1 MERTQKKEMNQ
12 SVKRRAGRGL
22 AFLLAIVMV
31 FQVTVTPVDAFS
43 LGGFFKKVSNTISNT
58 VKSIQKIVDTS
69 SSKTVYSYSEL
80 NSFLGSLFAPKNIT
94 VKLGADIYVPSN
106 RNIASALHNVDMDMN
121 GHTIYSDNPGE
132 AIIISYGRTFNI
144 RGGTRGGTI
153 VQRVNTSNGVIDMT
167 GGDATIT
174 NVTIKKSGSAS
185 RVTGLDIS
193 GILADP
199 EITFNNVTFDGM
211 TTGLNIEYG
220 GRVVMNNSY
229 IKNSQGDAVNI
240 CGRHS
245 YNNKYSE
252 LTMTGGSIKYFK
264 GNGINAGS
272 DAEVTLT
279 DVTVTGG
286 TTRNRYG
293 ILVGKDATVNLKG
306 STKVYSSAGGNIG
319 VYKEHPVT
327 IESLSAANKY
337 SFTVVDGLNGTAPSV
352 VATLTNAYSGDIR
365 SLPAYSDISR
375 YMVRGNEHSN
385 KIQIQNP
392 PAQCNVTAEVYWN
405 DERAVKEE
413 DRAYATLSVNGG
425 AEETSGSVIVKYDAK
440 VTLSTTNNDPARYKF
455 LGWYKY
461 VAGSEKVLV
470 STNSTCQVE
479 VFDENVTYKAEYQYM
494 QYTIMVVGR
503 GKGSVTGG
511 GTYYVDDTATLT
523 ATPNQSVTVGGK
535 TTTYGFNKWNDGV
548 KATTRTITVTK
559 DETYIGMFKKT
570 SQTEGTLYL
579 GLKEVT
585 GNTVPSGN
593 LLLVYVGKGFEDN
606 RMETGATGTNVAVTG
621 LPEGSAKMRLANS
634 NEISGAPS
642 NSAKSAYTFVEGK
655 ANYYGYK
662 HGPVNDPTTSNTTCV
677 HWDEKAADFDD
688 CNPGFI
694 RKETINGQ
702 DCWLY
707 WCNAG
712 GVQAAGPYVLYQY
725 TDEITFSMASVKI
738 VMNSEFKPTTAE
750 DTVSSS
756 AIIAVATASDGKQYT
771 LGGLKFG
778 DESKGL
784 DNKINYREG
793 DKTIALELDGITCD
807 YDFPE
812 ATINGTQYTKLSD
825 AIAAATASENGETI
839 KIVGP
844 GVDSIDVTTPVALAA
859 GDKIE
864 GYDSETVTATEE
876 SKIGVD
882 KDGTVRLT
890 QGTLEVDPPT
900 DGKASVGVKD
910 AFATTDKKIQVTTT
924 DGGKNS
930 VITPEEAGTTL
941 QISPDNN
948 PEHLVTI
955 NEAGGNGKTYEF
967 DNIPSYAGETVQ
979 ISKETEYTIN
989 LPGGNT
995 ASGSAIKTGKYNT
1008 GETTVKGGTDDGN
1021 PVITSTKEGDKV
1033 TVGGNTYVTG
1043 KNENDEPTTY
1053 RVNPDQTK
1061 EPSVVLEQGSLGI
1074 PKDTTI
1080 KVKDTIIKNTGATS
1094 GGAVTG
1100 ANPVQIS
1107 ASGEIEIPDGAG
1119 VTIDGVQIQVPAKTP
1134 MNGNTT
1140 VTLDNA
1146 GKPTIKTTGDSEVKL
1161 VVDGKETIYKVG
1173 DYDCV
1178 LTIGADGIPVIEDG
1192 EIRLQP
1198 GQTIKDRLGNEYK
1211 CPENAEGPIT
1221 IMTTP
1226 LVYETGDDGNLI
1238 TGEDGKPVLVGGGD
1252 MSFVIPEGKS
1262 IQCKPKGSNGYLT
1275 FENPGNGSGFFNLDP
1290 SRAKDGI
1297 EADSELGLA
1306 PGKKLNLSAGDQ
1318 SVTVKAPESGNTG
1331 NILVDGST
1339 GSVTLTN
1346 AGDKVII
1353 DGKTYIAK
1361 KDNTVFIVDENGVT
1375 LSDGKAAAERG
1386 AAVNA
1391 EGLSITGG
1399 SGSDSMTVTTGTDAE
1414 DAKNTTINTSGKTEF
1429 AIAPVGKENAKIN
1442 FETGSGAHSYP
1453 VGIDGSITLP
1463 KGETIT
1469 RKSGSS
1475 QVEIKAPA
1483 DADITMKPLPKPG
1496 ADEIKDG
1503 NGEITPVGGLLL
1515 EVPTG
1520 SAIKIGD
1527 KTYKE
1532 TTIDNGRTG
1541 DDAYTLPMQLVLDEK
1556 GNVVLHNGTVELGK
1570 DADISLYDVGN
1581 QLANFKNTS
1590 AGDQKVQI
1598 TNPGIA
1604 TMPASGASITMG
1616 AGKKQVEF
1624 TTTQANTQIA
1634 YTPEL
1639 CLLKRGGV
1647 NLNPQ
1652 EKILVNDMVVKN
1664 TSTGTGNKDVEVILN
1679 EVLTDG
1685 EFVTTGKIEV
1695 PNGGSFT
1702 LSSPGSDKEISYQSN
1717 VQGSGYASF
1726 TINKD
1731 GNLVLPQDGIA
1742 TLKDEKGTETK
1753 VQAGVANVESI
1764 PTPDGAMFA
1773 IPAGGSIVVGGVK
1786 YTNAKTGPGEDS
1798 YLVLEINQDGKVVL
1812 VKGDVEL
1819 SEGAIV
1825 YVKSEEETL
1834 VPIKNTAQTAS
1845 GENEGTKILVKYDGP
1860 TDVKDEND
1868 QVVSTNYPPVDIQVP
1883 DGGSVSIGENEYNDV
1898 SPASGDSN
1906 VQLSMD
1912 IAENSESEI
1921 PDGKIEGD
1929 RIVLKSGTVDLGA
1942 DSSIQILVPENDPSA
1957 TPKVVANIGD
1967 EDEKSVQ
1974 VGSDGKIE
1982 LPEGSAASVEDGN
1995 DITTIRIPSD
2005 GADDYKAAVDI
2016 SGSAGTVKVQL
2027 QNSNEQGVSGAGK
2040 KVIINDDTYVSK
2052 ETDKNLS
2059 LTLDTAKDQVTLSSP
2074 STSVGLADGA
2084 SIVVGDTTVTATTGT
2099 EITVTEKSSGT
2110 TKVPEVDIPSGG
2122 EANFKNPT
2130 TNQDID
2136 VKVPEKTAEEGSEAN
2151 QQKFTVGADGSISTA
2166 LKKDETVVIG
2176 GVEYTGTSESDD
2188 NNTIK
2193 VDGHDGKLLESPPG
2207 AAPKTAIDSALFNKA
2222 DYVYELPAGASVLVD
2237 GVEYQAGTGSA
2248 ITLCGNPNGKPIVRL
2263 QSAGD
2268 QIVVGGKTYTAAA
2281 ADTRFVLGTGNQ
2293 ITLID
2298 NGQAGTA
2305 NSSLT
2310 IQGKDK
2316 VNIAGVT
2323 FSGKTDDDSYTVSYH
2338 ADGSYVSVMDGTKL
2352 LVDMPTNSKIY
2363 VTGQGAV
2370 ETKDETG
2377 AAVTR
2382 TFTGPIP
2389 VTMNGGSGSVY
2400 LDKTKEE
2407 LPDTAFVQIVGLK
2420 DVEILYNTVSEGAP
2434 TVKGIVVRPKKII
2447 PVPDFGG
2454 ESEKPSTGGQQN
2466 VVNIPVTGDTGE
2478 QAVTLPVPVVVEENK
2493 IIVDTITTE
2502 VVEQL
2507 INTETEG
2514 TKVVAIDCTS
2524 LEKPIVV
2531 LDTVTVEN
2539 MTEKA
2544 DQIKIITA
2552 SAEIEIDKQATEAIL
2567 EQATGDR
2574 IEIKV
2579 NSEHTDILNEAQKET
2594 LQNYQVQTCLDAF
2607 VESNGIRIH
2616 DFKGGKV
2623 KVSIPWNVEKG
2634 KKAVYYHVYYL
2645 DTDGAMD
2652 IYDTVYEGGKLWF
2665 ETEHFSEYVI
2675 VYDDEML
2682 NATPVD
2688 QSPLLASVTKVGK
2701 TSLRLKWNHV
2711 EGADR
2716 YIIYAAKCNTAH
2728 KSYKLKKVATVSSTK
2743 NTYVLKKLKAGT
2755 KYKIVVK
2762 AVGDGTKLKQ
2772 SMTLHVVTK
2781 GGKYTNTEKLT
2792 VSPAQLVLKA
2802 GKTRKLKVSYRTD
2815 RYAVNH
2821 ERIVRY
2827 ASSNSEI
2834 AAVTA
2839 KGKIKAKRTGTCKVY
2854 ALLCSGEYVVITVTV
2869 K

>member
-43 LGGFFKKVSNTISNT
+43 LGGFFKKVSNAISNT
-58 VKSIQKIVDTS
+58 VKSVQKIVDTS

-106 RNIASALHNVDMDMN
+106 RTIASALHNVDMDMN

-144 RGGTRGGTI
+144 RGGTI

-167 GGDATIT
+167 GGDATIK

-199 EITFNNVTFDGM
+199 KITFEDVTFDGM

-220 GRVVMNNSY
+220 GRVVMKNSY

-240 CGRHS
+240 WGRYS
-245 YNNKYSE
+245 YNQKYSE
-252 LTMTGGSIKYFK
+252 LTMTDSSIKYFK

-272 DAEVTLT
+272 DAKVTLT
-279 DVTVTGG
+279 NVTVTGG

-293 ILVGKDATVNLKG
+293 ILAGKDATVTLTGN
-306 STKVYSSAGGNIG
+306 TKVYSSAGGNVG
-319 VYKEHPVT
+319 VYKGNPVKIDT
-327 IESLSAANKY
+327 LSAANKY
-337 SFTVVDGLNGTAPSV
+337 SFTVVDGLNGTEPSV
-352 VATLTNAYSGDIR
+352 VAELTNAYLGDIR

-375 YMVRGNEHSN
+375 YMVRGSESKNQ
-385 KIQIQNP
+385 ILIQNP
-392 PAQCNVTAEVYWN
+392 PAQCNVTAELYWN
-405 DERAVKEE
+405 DTRGVKEE
-413 DRAYATLSVNGG
+413 DTAYATLSVNGG
-425 AEETSGSVIVKYDAK
+425 AEETSGNVIVKYDAK
-440 VTLSTTNNDPARYKF
+440 VTLSTTNNNPARYKF

-461 VAGSEKVLV
+461 VDGSEKVFV
-470 STNSTCQVE
+470 SSQPTCQVE

-494 QYTIMVVGR
+494 KYTITTSAS

-511 GTYYVDDTATLT
+511 GTYYVDDEVTLT
-523 ATPNQSVTVGGK
+523 ATPATVSGK
-535 TTTYGFNKWNDGV
+535 TYAFNKWNDGN
-548 KATTRTITVTK
+548 AENPRTITVSK
-559 DETYIGMFKKT
+559 DEVYTGMFKKT
-570 SQTEGTLYL
+570 GQETGTMYL
-579 GLKEVT
+579 GVQEITNIDQLNK
-585 GNTVPSGN
+585 SGDN
-593 LLLVYVGKGFEDN
+593 LLLIYVGSVGNSQGNKLEASSGN
-606 RMETGATGTNVAVTG
+606 VGTTG
-621 LPEGSAKMRLANS
+621 LPDFSAKLFSTGINS
-634 NEISGAPS
+634 SHGRTAASNIAGDGINGYGYGVTPYSSMLSVHVEESGAGFDTC
-642 NSAKSAYTFVEGK
+642 KDGYIERYTISRTG
-655 ANYYGYK
+655 
-662 HGPVNDPTTSNTTCV
+662 
-677 HWDEKAADFDD
+677 
-688 CNPGFI
+688 
-694 RKETINGQ
+694 ET
-702 DCWLY
+702 CWLY

-712 GVQAAGPYVLYQY
+712 GVNAVGPFALYSY
-725 TDEITFSMASVKI
+725 TEAQEFNMSDVKI
-738 VMNSEFKPTTAE
+738 EMP
-750 DTVSSS
+750 DTFRPS
-756 AIIAVATASDGKQYT
+756 ASGDTIDKTRLNVYVYVNGTRYD
-771 LGGLKFG
+771 LGGLKFVA
-778 DESKGL
+778 DDL
-784 DNKINYREG
+784 DNQIDYAEG
-793 DKTIALELDGITCD
+793 DKLINFELDGVPVD
-807 YDFPE
+807 YNFPE

-1080 KVKDTIIKNTGATS
+1080 KVKDTIIKNTGATN

-1100 ANPVQIS
+1100 ANPVQIN

-1119 VTIDGVQIQVPAKTP
+1119 VTIDGVEIQVPAKTP

-1140 VTLDNA
+1140 VTLDDD

-1161 VVDGKETIYKVG
+1161 VDKNGKETTYQVG
-1173 DYDCV
+1173 DYDAV
-1178 LTIGADGIPVIEDG
+1178 LTIGDDGIPAIEDG
-1192 EIRLQP
+1192 EVRLQP
-1198 GQTIKDRLGNEYK
+1198 GQTIKDRLGNEYR
-1211 CPENAEGPIT
+1211 CPENATEGIT

-1226 LVYETGDDGNLI
+1226 LVYETDD
-1238 TGEDGKPVLVGGGD
+1238 DGKPITDENGNPILVGGGD
-1252 MSFVIPEGKS
+1252 MSFILPADKGIE
-1262 IQCKPKGSNGYLT
+1262 CKPKGSSSYQT
-1275 FENPGNGSGFFNLDP
+1275 FTNPGGTEGFFNLDP
-1290 SRAKDGI
+1290 ERAADGI
-1297 EADSELGLA
+1297 QADSELKLA
-1306 PGKKLNLSAGDQ
+1306 AGKTINLSAGDQ
-1318 SVTVKAPESGNTG
+1318 SITVKAPDSGNG
-1331 NILVDGST
+1331 GEILVDGST
-1339 GSVTLTN
+1339 GRVTLTKT
-1346 AGDKVII
+1346 GDTVII
-1353 DGKTYIAK
+1353 DGKTYTAK
-1361 KDNTVFIVDENGVT
+1361 ADNTVFIIDEDGVT
-1375 LSDGKAAAERG
+1375 LAEGSGAAEQGKAL
-1386 AAVNA
+1386 NA
-1391 EGLSITGG
+1391 ESLAITGG
-1399 SGSDSMTVTTGTDAE
+1399 TGSNSMTVTKGTGAE
-1414 DAKNTTINTSGKTEF
+1414 AANTVIQTSGTTEF
-1429 AIAPVGKENAKIN
+1429 TIAPVGKEDTKVT
-1442 FETGSGAHSYP
+1442 FVTGEGNNSYP

-1463 KGETIT
+1463 HGESIT
-1469 RKSGSS
+1469 RKSGTS
-1475 QVEIKAPA
+1475 QVEIKAPN
-1483 DADITMKPLPKPG
+1483 DADLTMKPLAK
-1496 ADEIKDG
+1496 ASK
-1503 NGEITPVGGLLL
+1503 GEIADGESTPVGGLLL

-1520 SAIKIGD
+1520 SAVTIGG
-1527 KTYKE
+1527 KTYQE
-1532 TTIDNGRTG
+1532 TTVKNGREEDEDYSLPTQ
-1541 DDAYTLPMQLVLDEK
+1541 PMQLVLDEK
-1556 GNVVLHNGTVELGK
+1556 GKVVLYSGTVELGK

-1581 QLANFKNTS
+1581 HLASFKNTS
-1590 AGDQKVQI
+1590 SEDDQKVQI

-1604 TMPASGASITMG
+1604 TMPESGTSVTMG
-1616 AGKKQVEF
+1616 DGKKSVEF
-1624 TTTQANTQIA
+1624 TTTEANTQIA
-1634 YTPEL
+1634 YTPDL

-1647 NLNPQ
+1647 ELNPQ

-1679 EVLTDG
+1679 ETLTDG

-1717 VQGSGYASF
+1717 VQGSGSAEF

-1731 GNLVLPQDGIA
+1731 GNLVLPQGGIA
-1742 TLKDEKGTETK
+1742 KLKDDKGKETQ

-1764 PTPDGAMFA
+1764 PTPEGAMFA
-1773 IPAGGSIVVGGVK
+1773 IPAGGNIVVGGVT
-1786 YTNAKTGPGEDS
+1786 YTNAKTGSGEDS
-1798 YLVLEINQDGKVVL
+1798 YLVLEVNQDGKVVL

-1860 TDVKDEND
+1860 TERIDDDDK
-1868 QVVSTNYPPVDIQVP
+1868 VVSTTYPKVDIQVP
-1883 DGGSVSIGENEYNDV
+1883 NGGSISIGENKYNDV
-1898 SPASGDSN
+1898 RPASGQSN
-1906 VQLSMD
+1906 VQISMD

-1942 DSSIQILVPENDPSA
+1942 DSSIQILVPENESSS
-1957 TPKVVANIGD
+1957 TPKVVTNIGNQGD
-1967 EDEKSVQ
+1967 KAIL
-1974 VGSDGKIE
+1974 VGSDGKIK

-2016 SGSAGTVKVQL
+2016 SGSAATVKVQL

-2040 KVIINDDTYVSK
+2040 KVIINGDTYVSK

-2059 LTLDTAKDQVTLSSP
+2059 LTLDTVNDQVKLSDT
-2074 STSVGLADGA
+2074 STSVGLSGGA
-2084 SIVVGDTTVTATTGT
+2084 SIVVGDTTVTATTET
-2099 EITVTEKSSGT
+2099 EITVTQNT
-2110 TKVPEVDIPSGG
+2110 NVTPKVPEVAIPSGG

-2136 VKVPEKTAEEGSEAN
+2136 VKVPEKTAEEGSDAN
-2151 QQKFTVGADGSISTA
+2151 EQKFTVGADGSISTA

-2176 GVEYTGTSESDD
+2176 GVEYTGTSEDNDD
-2188 NNTIK
+2188 NTIK
-2193 VDGHDGKLLESPPG
+2193 VNGKTGALIGSPA
-2207 AAPKTAIDSALFNKA
+2207 AAPKTAIDSELFNKT
-2222 DYVYELPAGASVLVD
+2222 DYVYELPAGASVYVD
-2237 GVEYQAGTGSA
+2237 GVEYQAGAGSS
-2248 ITLCGNPNGKPIVRL
+2248 IKLCGNPDGKPIVKL
-2263 QSAGD
+2263 QSEGD
-2268 QIVVGGKTYTAAA
+2268 QIVIGGKTYTAAA

-2338 ADGSYVSVMDGTKL
+2338 ADGSYVSVADGTKL

-2389 VTMNGGSGSVY
+2389 VTMKGGSGSVY
-2400 LDKTKEE
+2400 LDKTREE
-2407 LPDTAFVQIVGLK
+2407 LTNTAFVQIVGLK

-2434 TVKGIVVRPKKII
+2434 TVMGIVVRPKQII

-2781 GGKYTNTEKLT
+2781 GGKYTNAEKLT
-2792 VSPAQLVLKA
+2792 VSPTKLVLKA
-2802 GKTRKLKVSYRTD
+2802 GKTKKLKVSYLAD
-2815 RYAVNH
+2815 RYAVRD
-2821 ERIVRY
+2821 EAIVRY
-2827 ASSNSEI
+2827 VSSNSEI

>member
-106 RNIASALHNVDMDMN
+106 RTIASALHNVDMDMN

-144 RGGTRGGTI
+144 RGGTI

-167 GGDATIT
+167 GGDATIK

-199 EITFNNVTFDGM
+199 KITFEDVTFDGM

-220 GRVVMNNSY
+220 GRVVMKNSY

-240 CGRHS
+240 WGRYS
-245 YNNKYSE
+245 YNQKYSE
-252 LTMTGGSIKYFK
+252 LTMTDSSIKYFK

-272 DAEVTLT
+272 DAKVTLT
-279 DVTVTGG
+279 NVTVTGG

-293 ILVGKDATVNLKG
+293 ILAGKDATVTLTGN
-306 STKVYSSAGGNIG
+306 TKVYSSAGGNVG
-319 VYKEHPVT
+319 VYKGNPVKIDT
-327 IESLSAANKY
+327 LSAANKY
-337 SFTVVDGLNGTAPSV
+337 SFTVVDGLNGTEPSV
-352 VATLTNAYSGDIR
+352 VAELTNAYLGDIR

-375 YMVRGNEHSN
+375 YMVRGSESKNQ
-385 KIQIQNP
+385 ILIQNP
-392 PAQCNVTAEVYWN
+392 PAQCNVTAELYWN
-405 DERAVKEE
+405 DTRGVKEE
-413 DRAYATLSVNGG
+413 DTAYATLSVNGG
-425 AEETSGSVIVKYDAK
+425 AEETSGNVIVKYDAK
-440 VTLSTTNNDPARYKF
+440 VTLSTTNNNPARYKF

-461 VAGSEKVLV
+461 VDGSEKVFV
-470 STNSTCQVE
+470 SSQPTCQVE

-494 QYTIMVVGR
+494 KYTITTSAS

-511 GTYYVDDTATLT
+511 GTYYVDDEVTLT
-523 ATPNQSVTVGGK
+523 ATPATVSGK
-535 TTTYGFNKWNDGV
+535 TYAFNKWNDGN
-548 KATTRTITVTK
+548 AENPRTITVSK
-559 DETYIGMFKKT
+559 DEVYTGMFKKT
-570 SQTEGTLYL
+570 GQETGTMYL
-579 GLKEVT
+579 GVQEITNIDQLNK
-585 GNTVPSGN
+585 SGDN
-593 LLLVYVGKGFEDN
+593 LLLIYVGSVGNSQGNKLEASSGN
-606 RMETGATGTNVAVTG
+606 VGTTG
-621 LPEGSAKMRLANS
+621 LPDFSAKLFSTGINS
-634 NEISGAPS
+634 SHGRTAASNIAGDGINGYGYGVTPYSSMLSVHVEESGAGFDTC
-642 NSAKSAYTFVEGK
+642 KDGYIERYTISRTG
-655 ANYYGYK
+655 
-662 HGPVNDPTTSNTTCV
+662 
-677 HWDEKAADFDD
+677 
-688 CNPGFI
+688 
-694 RKETINGQ
+694 ET
-702 DCWLY
+702 CWLY

-712 GVQAAGPYVLYQY
+712 GVNAVGPFALYSY
-725 TDEITFSMASVKI
+725 TEAQEFNMSDVKI
-738 VMNSEFKPTTAE
+738 EMP
-750 DTVSSS
+750 DTFRPS
-756 AIIAVATASDGKQYT
+756 ASGDTIDKTRLNVYVYVNGTRYD
-771 LGGLKFG
+771 LGGLKFVA
-778 DESKGL
+778 DDL
-784 DNKINYREG
+784 DNQIDYAEG
-793 DKTIALELDGITCD
+793 DKLINFELDGVPVD
-807 YDFPE
+807 YNFPE

-1080 KVKDTIIKNTGATS
+1080 KVKDTIIKNTGATN

-1100 ANPVQIS
+1100 ANPVQIN

-1119 VTIDGVQIQVPAKTP
+1119 VTIDGVEIQVPAKTP

-1140 VTLDNA
+1140 VTLDDD

-1161 VVDGKETIYKVG
+1161 VDKNGKETTYQVG
-1173 DYDCV
+1173 DYDAV
-1178 LTIGADGIPVIEDG
+1178 LTIGDDGIPAIEDG
-1192 EIRLQP
+1192 EVRLQP
-1198 GQTIKDRLGNEYK
+1198 GQTIKDRLGNEYR
-1211 CPENAEGPIT
+1211 CPENATEGIT

-1226 LVYETGDDGNLI
+1226 LVYETDD
-1238 TGEDGKPVLVGGGD
+1238 DGKPITDENGNPILVGGGD
-1252 MSFVIPEGKS
+1252 MSFILPADKGIE
-1262 IQCKPKGSNGYLT
+1262 CKPKGSSSYQT
-1275 FENPGNGSGFFNLDP
+1275 FTNPGGTEGFFNLDP
-1290 SRAKDGI
+1290 ERAADGI
-1297 EADSELGLA
+1297 QADSELKLA
-1306 PGKKLNLSAGDQ
+1306 AGKTINLSAGDQ
-1318 SVTVKAPESGNTG
+1318 SITVKAPDSGNG
-1331 NILVDGST
+1331 GEILVDGST
-1339 GSVTLTN
+1339 GRVTLTKT
-1346 AGDKVII
+1346 GDTVII
-1353 DGKTYIAK
+1353 DGKTYTAK
-1361 KDNTVFIVDENGVT
+1361 ADNTVFIIDEDGVT
-1375 LSDGKAAAERG
+1375 LAEGSGAAEQGKAL
-1386 AAVNA
+1386 NA
-1391 EGLSITGG
+1391 ESLAITGG
-1399 SGSDSMTVTTGTDAE
+1399 TGSNSMAVTKGTGAEAANTV
-1414 DAKNTTINTSGKTEF
+1414 IQTSGTTEF
-1429 AIAPVGKENAKIN
+1429 TIAPVGKEDTKVT
-1442 FETGSGAHSYP
+1442 FVTGEGNNSYP

-1463 KGETIT
+1463 HGESIT
-1469 RKSGSS
+1469 RKSGTS
-1475 QVEIKAPA
+1475 QVEIKAPN
-1483 DADITMKPLPKPG
+1483 DADLTMKPLAK
-1496 ADEIKDG
+1496 ASK
-1503 NGEITPVGGLLL
+1503 GEIADGESTPVGGLLL

-1520 SAIKIGD
+1520 SAVTIGG
-1527 KTYKE
+1527 KTYQE
-1532 TTIDNGRTG
+1532 TTVKNGREEDEDYSLPTQ
-1541 DDAYTLPMQLVLDEK
+1541 PMQLVLDEK
-1556 GNVVLHNGTVELGK
+1556 GKVVLYSGTVELGK

-1581 QLANFKNTS
+1581 HLASFKNTS
-1590 AGDQKVQI
+1590 SEDDQKVQI

-1604 TMPASGASITMG
+1604 TMPESGTSVTMG
-1616 AGKKQVEF
+1616 DGKKSVEF
-1624 TTTQANTQIA
+1624 TTTEANTQIA
-1634 YTPEL
+1634 YTPDL

-1647 NLNPQ
+1647 ELNPQ

-1664 TSTGTGNKDVEVILN
+1664 TSTGTGNQDVEVILN
-1679 EVLTDG
+1679 ETLTDG

-1717 VQGSGYASF
+1717 VQGSGSAEF

-1731 GNLVLPQDGIA
+1731 GNLVLPQGGIA
-1742 TLKDEKGTETK
+1742 KLKDDKGKETQ

-1764 PTPDGAMFA
+1764 PTPEGAMFA
-1773 IPAGGSIVVGGVK
+1773 IPAGGNIVVGGVT
-1786 YTNAKTGPGEDS
+1786 YTNAKTGSGEDS
-1798 YLVLEINQDGKVVL
+1798 YLVLEVNQDGKVVL

-1834 VPIKNTAQTAS
+1834 VPIENTAQTAS
-1845 GENEGTKILVKYDGP
+1845 EEEAEKKILVKYDGP
-1860 TDVKDEND
+1860 TERIDDDDK
-1868 QVVSTNYPPVDIQVP
+1868 VVSTTYPKVDIQVP
-1883 DGGSVSIGENEYNDV
+1883 NGGSISIGENKYNDV
-1898 SPASGDSN
+1898 RPASGQSN
-1906 VQLSMD
+1906 VQISMD

-1942 DSSIQILVPENDPSA
+1942 DSSIQILVPENESSS
-1957 TPKVVANIGD
+1957 TPKVVTNIGNQGD
-1967 EDEKSVQ
+1967 KAIL
-1974 VGSDGKIE
+1974 VGSDGKIK

-2016 SGSAGTVKVQL
+2016 SGSAATVKVQL

-2040 KVIINDDTYVSK
+2040 KVIINGDTYVSK

-2074 STSVGLADGA
+2074 STSVGLSGGA

-2099 EITVTEKSSGT
+2099 EITVTEKSSGG

-2130 TNQDID
+2130 TEQDID

-2151 QQKFTVGADGSISTA
+2151 QQKFTVGADGSISIA
-2166 LKKDETVVIG
+2166 LKKDEKVVIG
-2176 GVEYTGTSESDD
+2176 GVEYTGTSED
-2188 NNTIK
+2188 NNDNTIK
-2193 VDGHDGKLLESPPG
+2193 VNGQTGALLESPTG

-2237 GVEYQAGTGSA
+2237 GVEYQAGEGSA
-2248 ITLCGNPNGKPIVRL
+2248 IKLCGNPDGKPIVKL
-2263 QSAGD
+2263 GNAAS
-2268 QIVVGGKTYTAAA
+2268 VVIGKKTYTAAA
-2281 ADTRFVLGTGNQ
+2281 ADTRFVLGAGNQ

-2298 NGQAGTA
+2298 NGQEGTA

-2352 LVDMPTNSKIY
+2352 LVDMPTDSKIY
-2363 VTGQGAV
+2363 VADTGAV

-2389 VTMNGGSGSVY
+2389 VTMKGGSGSVY
-2400 LDKTKEE
+2400 LDKTREE
-2407 LPDTAFVQIVGLK
+2407 LTNTAFVQIVGLK

-2434 TVKGIVVRPKKII
+2434 TVKGIVVRPKQII

-2781 GGKYTNTEKLT
+2781 GGKYTNAEKLT
-2792 VSPAQLVLKA
+2792 VSPTKLVLKA
-2802 GKTRKLKVSYRTD
+2802 GKTKKLKVSYLAD
-2815 RYAVNH
+2815 RYAV
-2821 ERIVRY
+2821 RDVAIVRY
-2827 ASSNSEI
+2827 VSSNSEI

>member
-1 MERTQKKEMNQ
+1 MERTQKKEMNR

-106 RNIASALHNVDMDMN
+106 RTIASALHNVDMDMN
-121 GHTIYSDNPGE
+121 GHTIYSDNTGE
-132 AIIISYGRTFNI
+132 AVLISYGRTFNI
-144 RGGTRGGTI
+144 RGGTI

-167 GGDATIT
+167 GGDATIK

-199 EITFNNVTFDGM
+199 KITFENVTFDGM

-220 GRVVMNNSY
+220 GVVVMNNSC

-240 CGRHS
+240 WGRHS
-245 YNNKYSE
+245 YNQKDSK
-252 LTMTGGSIKYFK
+252 LTMTDGSIKYFK

-272 DAEVTLT
+272 DAKVTLT
-279 DVTVTGG
+279 NVTVTGG

-293 ILVGKDATVNLKG
+293 ILAGKDAKEVNLKG
-306 STKVYSSAGGNIG
+306 ITKVYSSAGGNIG
-319 VYKEHPVT
+319 VYKGHPVT

-337 SFTVVDGLNGTAPSV
+337 SFTVVDGLNGTEPSV
-352 VATLTNAYSGDIR
+352 VAKLTRAYSGDIR

-375 YMVRGNEHSN
+375 YMVRGNEDN
-385 KIQIQNP
+385 TKIQIQNP
-392 PAQCNVTAEVYWN
+392 PPQCNVTAELYW
-405 DERAVKEE
+405 DDTRGVKEE
-413 DRAYATLSVNGG
+413 DTAYATLSVNGG

-440 VTLSTTNNDPARYKF
+440 VTLSTTNNNPARYKF

-470 STNSTCQVE
+470 SSQPTCQVE

-494 QYTIMVVGR
+494 KYTITVVGR

-511 GTYYVDDTATLT
+511 GTYYVDDTAILI
-523 ATPNQSVTVGGK
+523 ATPNESETVGDK

-548 KATTRTITVTK
+548 TATTRTITVTK

-570 SQTEGTLYL
+570 GQTTGTLYL

-662 HGPVNDPTTSNTTCV
+662 YGPVNDPTTSNTTCV

-825 AIAAATASENGETI
+825 AIAAATASGNGETI

-844 GVDSIDVTTPVALAA
+844 GVDQIDVTTPVNLAQ

-864 GYDSETVTATEE
+864 GYDSETVTATQE
-876 SKIGVD
+876 SQIGVD

-1080 KVKDTIIKNTGATS
+1080 KVKDTIIKNTGATN

-1100 ANPVQIS
+1100 ANPVQIN

-1119 VTIDGVQIQVPAKTP
+1119 VTIDGVEIQVPAKTP

-1140 VTLDNA
+1140 VTLDDD

-1161 VVDGKETIYKVG
+1161 VDKNGKETTYQVG
-1173 DYDCV
+1173 DYDAV
-1178 LTIGADGIPVIEDG
+1178 LTIGDDGIPVIEDG
-1192 EIRLQP
+1192 EVRLQP
-1198 GQTIKDRLGNEYK
+1198 GQTIKDRLGNEYR
-1211 CPENAEGPIT
+1211 CPEDATEGIT

-1226 LVYETGDDGNLI
+1226 LVYETDDNGNQI
-1238 TGEDGKPVLVGGGD
+1238 IGEDGKPILVGGGD
-1252 MSFVIPEGKS
+1252 MSFVLPEDTG
-1262 IQCKPKGSNGYLT
+1262 IECKPKGSLGYQT
-1275 FENPGNGSGFFNLDP
+1275 FINPGDGEGFFNLDP
-1290 SRAKDGI
+1290 ERAADGI
-1297 EADSELGLA
+1297 QADSELGLA
-1306 PGKKLNLSAGDQ
+1306 AGKKLNLNIGDK
-1318 SVTVKAPESGNTG
+1318 SIAVEAPASGNSG
-1331 NILVDGST
+1331 AIRVDGST
-1339 GSVTLTN
+1339 GSVTLTK
-1346 AGDKVII
+1346 AGDTVII
-1353 DGKTYIAK
+1353 DGKTYTAK
-1361 KDNTVFIVDENGVT
+1361 ADNTVFIIDEDGVT
-1375 LSDGKAAAERG
+1375 LAAGSGAAEQGKAL
-1386 AAVNA
+1386 NA
-1391 EGLSITGG
+1391 ESLAITGG
-1399 SGSDSMTVTTGTDAE
+1399 SGSGSMSVSKGTDSEGAE
-1414 DAKNTTINTSGKTEF
+1414 STAIHTSGKTEF
-1429 AIAPVGKENAKIN
+1429 AVAPIGNEDTKVTFVTDEGE
-1442 FETGSGAHSYP
+1442 HSYP
-1453 VGIDGSITLP
+1453 VGIDGSISLP
-1463 KGETIT
+1463 QGEAIT
-1469 RKSGSS
+1469 RKSGTS
-1475 QVEIKAPA
+1475 QVAIQAPGN
-1483 DADITMKPLPKPG
+1483 ADITMKPLAKPSKAEI
-1496 ADEIKDG
+1496 ADG
-1503 NGEITPVGGLLL
+1503 VSTPVGGLLI

-1520 SAIKIGD
+1520 SAVTIGG
-1527 KTYKE
+1527 KTYQE
-1532 TTIDNGRTG
+1532 TTIDNGREG
-1541 DDAYTLPMQLVLDEK
+1541 EEAYSLPMQLVLDEK
-1556 GNVVLHNGTVELGK
+1556 GKVVLYSGTAELN
-1570 DADISLYDVGN
+1570 AETEISLYDVN
-1581 QLANFKNTS
+1581 NTLATFKNTS
-1590 AGDQKVQI
+1590 PGGQKVQV

-1604 TMPASGASITMG
+1604 TMPNSGTSITMG
-1616 AGKKQVEF
+1616 DGKKPVEF
-1624 TTTQANTQIA
+1624 TTTMDNTQIA
-1634 YTPEL
+1634 YTPDL

-1652 EKILVNDMVVKN
+1652 EKILVNDMVVQN

-1679 EVLTDG
+1679 ETLTDG

-1726 TINKD
+1726 TINED
-1731 GNLVLPQDGIA
+1731 GNLVLPEGGIA

-1753 VQAGVANVESI
+1753 VQAGVADVESI

-1773 IPAGGSIVVGGVK
+1773 IPAGGSIVVGDVT
-1786 YTNAKTGPGEDS
+1786 YTNAKTGSGEDS
-1798 YLVLEINQDGKVVL
+1798 YLVLEVNQDGKVVL

-1845 GENEGTKILVKYDGP
+1845 GEVEGTKILVKYEGT
-1860 TDVKDEND
+1860 TDVKDAND
-1868 QVVSTNYPPVDIQVP
+1868 KVVSTTYPEVDIQVP
-1883 DGGSVSIGENEYNDV
+1883 NGGSISIGENKYNDV
-1898 SPASGDSN
+1898 SPTTGEN
-1906 VQLSMD
+1906 VQISMD
-1912 IAENSESEI
+1912 IAKNSDSEI
-1921 PDGKIEGD
+1921 TDGEIDGD

-1957 TPKVVANIGD
+1957 TPKVVTNIGNQGD
-1967 EDEKSVQ
+1967 KAIP

-1995 DITTIRIPSD
+1995 DITTISIP
-2005 GADDYKAAVDI
+2005 ADSEDAYKAAVDI
-2016 SGSAGTVKVQL
+2016 GSSDGTVKVQL
-2027 QNSNEQGVSGAGK
+2027 QNENGGVSGAGK

-2052 ETDKNLS
+2052 ETGKNLS
-2059 LTLDTAKDQVTLSSP
+2059 LTLDTVNDQVKLSDT
-2074 STSVGLADGA
+2074 STSVGLSGGA
-2084 SIVVGDTTVTATTGT
+2084 SIVVDDTTVTATTET
-2099 EITVTEKSSGT
+2099 EITVTQNT
-2110 TKVPEVDIPSGG
+2110 NVTPKVPEVAIPSGG

-2136 VKVPEKTAEEGSEAN
+2136 VKVPEKTAEEGSDAN
-2151 QQKFTVGADGSISTA
+2151 EQKFTVGADGSISTA

-2176 GVEYTGTSESDD
+2176 GVEYTGTSEDNDD
-2188 NNTIK
+2188 NTIK
-2193 VDGHDGKLLESPPG
+2193 VNGKTGALIGSPA
-2207 AAPKTAIDSALFNKA
+2207 AAPKTAIDSELFNKT

-2237 GVEYQAGTGSA
+2237 GVEYQAGTDSA
-2248 ITLCGNPNGKPIVRL
+2248 ITLYGNPDGKPIVKL
-2263 QSAGD
+2263 GNAAS
-2268 QIVVGGKTYTAAA
+2268 VVIGKKTYTAAA
-2281 ADTRFVLGTGNQ
+2281 ADTRFVLGAGNQ

-2298 NGQAGTA
+2298 NGQEGTA

-2323 FSGKTDDDSYTVSYH
+2323 FSGKTDDDSYTVTYH

-2389 VTMNGGSGSVY
+2389 VTMKGGSGSVY
-2400 LDKTKEE
+2400 LDKTREE
-2407 LPDTAFVQIVGLK
+2407 LTNTAFVQIVGLK

-2434 TVKGIVVRPKKII
+2434 TVMGIVVRPKQII

-2502 VVEQL
+2502 MVEQL

-2552 SAEIEIDKQATEAIL
+2552 IAEIEIDKQATEAIL

-2675 VYDDEML
+2675 VYDDELL

-2802 GKTRKLKVSYRTD
+2802 GKTRKQKVSYRTD

>member
-43 LGGFFKKVSNTISNT
+43 LGGFFKKVSNAISNT
-58 VKSIQKIVDTS
+58 VKSVQKIVDTS

-80 NSFLGSLFAPKNIT
+80 NSFLCSLFAPKDIT

-106 RNIASALHNVDMDMN
+106 RTIASALHNVDMDMN

-174 NVTIKKSGSAS
+174 NVTIRKSGSAS

-240 CGRHS
+240 WGRHS
-245 YNNKYSE
+245 YNQKDSK

-279 DVTVTGG
+279 NVTVTGG

-293 ILVGKDATVNLKG
+293 ILAGKDATVTLKG

-319 VYKEHPVT
+319 VYKGHPVT

-337 SFTVVDGLNGTAPSV
+337 SFTVVDGLNGTDP
-352 VATLTNAYSGDIR
+352 VAVANASFSGDIR
-365 SLPAYSDISR
+365 SLPVYSDISR
-375 YMVRGNEHSN
+375 YMVRSENN
-385 KIQIQNP
+385 QILIQNP
-392 PAQCNVTAEVYWN
+392 PAQCNVTAELNWSGKALDSAKDAN
-405 DERAVKEE
+405 
-413 DRAYATLSVNGG
+413 YATVSVNGG
-425 AEETSGSVIVKYDAK
+425 TEGTSGNVAVKYDAK
-440 VTLSTTNNDPARYKF
+440 VTLSTTNNNPERYKF

-461 VAGSEKVLV
+461 VGSNPKVRI
-470 STNSTCQVE
+470 SENPTCQVE

-494 QYTIMVVGR
+494 QYTITVKSS

-511 GTYYVDDTATLT
+511 GTYYVDDTVRLT
-523 ATPNQSVTVGGK
+523 ATPATVTGK
-535 TTTYGFNKWNDGV
+535 TYAFTKWNDGNTEADRV
-548 KATTRTITVTK
+548 IQVSKDATYT
-559 DETYIGMFKKT
+559 GMFKKT
-570 SQTEGTLYL
+570 GQTTGTMYL
-579 GLKEVT
+579 NVKEITNTNQVST
-585 GNTVPSGN
+585 GDK
-593 LLLVYVGKGFEDN
+593 LLLVYVGAVGNSQGNKL
-606 RMETGATGTNVAVTG
+606 ETSSGNVGTTG
-621 LPEGSAKMRLANS
+621 LPDYSAMVTSKGMSSSHTREAAS
-634 NEISGAPS
+634 SQASDGIAGYGYGVTPAPS
-642 NSAKSAYTFVEGK
+642 MLWVDVTKAGGGFDTCKAGYIERYTFTRNNK
-655 ANYYGYK
+655 
-662 HGPVNDPTTSNTTCV
+662 S
-677 HWDEKAADFDD
+677 
-688 CNPGFI
+688 
-694 RKETINGQ
+694 ET
-702 DCWLY
+702 CWLY
-707 WCNAG
+707 WCDGG
-712 GVQAAGPYVLYQY
+712 GVKAVGPYALYSY
-725 TDEITFSMASVKI
+725 TQEMTFNMSDVKI
-738 VMNSEFKPTTAE
+738 EMPNTFRPSASGDTIDKDRLSVTVKVGNTTYA
-750 DTVSSS
+750 
-756 AIIAVATASDGKQYT
+756 
-771 LGGLKFG
+771 LGGLKFIA
-778 DESKGL
+778 DDL
-784 DNKINYREG
+784 DNEINYAEG
-793 DKTIALELDGITCD
+793 DKLINFELDGVPVD
-807 YDFPE
+807 YNFPE
-812 ATINGTQYTKLSD
+812 ATIDGTQYTKLSD
-825 AIAAATASENGETI
+825 AIAAATASGNGETI

-844 GVDSIDVTTPVALAA
+844 GVDQIDVTTPVKLAQ

-876 SKIGVD
+876 SQIGVD

-1080 KVKDTIIKNTGATS
+1080 KVKDTIIKNTGATN

-1100 ANPVQIS
+1100 ANPVQIN

-1119 VTIDGVQIQVPAKTP
+1119 VTIDGVEIQVPAKTP

-1140 VTLDNA
+1140 VTLDDD

-1161 VVDGKETIYKVG
+1161 VDKNGKETTYQVG
-1173 DYDCV
+1173 DYDAV
-1178 LTIGADGIPVIEDG
+1178 LTIGDDGIPVIEDG
-1192 EIRLQP
+1192 EVRLQP
-1198 GQTIKDRLGNEYK
+1198 GQTIKDRLGNEYR
-1211 CPENAEGPIT
+1211 CPENATEGIT

-1226 LVYETGDDGNLI
+1226 LVYETDD
-1238 TGEDGKPVLVGGGD
+1238 DGKPITDENGNPILVGGGD
-1252 MSFVIPEGKS
+1252 MSFILPADKGIE
-1262 IQCKPKGSNGYLT
+1262 CKPKGSSSYQT
-1275 FENPGNGSGFFNLDP
+1275 FTNPGGTEGFFNLDP
-1290 SRAKDGI
+1290 ERAADGI
-1297 EADSELGLA
+1297 QADSELKLA
-1306 PGKKLNLSAGDQ
+1306 AGKTINLSAGDQ
-1318 SVTVKAPESGNTG
+1318 SITVKAPDSGNG
-1331 NILVDGST
+1331 GEILVDGST
-1339 GSVTLTN
+1339 GRVTLTKT
-1346 AGDKVII
+1346 GDTVII
-1353 DGKTYIAK
+1353 DGKTYTAK
-1361 KDNTVFIVDENGVT
+1361 ADNTVFIIDEDGVT
-1375 LSDGKAAAERG
+1375 LAEGSGAAEQGKAL
-1386 AAVNA
+1386 NA
-1391 EGLSITGG
+1391 ESLAITGG
-1399 SGSDSMTVTTGTDAE
+1399 AGSTSMAVTKGTDTG
-1414 DAKNTTINTSGKTEF
+1414 DGNTAIQTSGTTEF
-1429 AIAPVGKENAKIN
+1429 TIAPVGKEDTKVT
-1442 FETGSGAHSYP
+1442 FVTGEGNNSYP

-1463 KGETIT
+1463 HGESIT
-1469 RKSGSS
+1469 RKSGTS
-1475 QVEIKAPA
+1475 QVEIKAPN
-1483 DADITMKPLPKPG
+1483 DADLTMKPLAK
-1496 ADEIKDG
+1496 ASK
-1503 NGEITPVGGLLL
+1503 GEIADGESTPVGGLLL
-1515 EVPTG
+1515 EVSTG
-1520 SAIKIGD
+1520 SAVTIGG
-1527 KTYKE
+1527 KTYQE
-1532 TTIDNGRTG
+1532 TTVKNGREEDEDYSLPTQ
-1541 DDAYTLPMQLVLDEK
+1541 PMQLVLDEK
-1556 GNVVLHNGTVELGK
+1556 GKVVLYSGTVELGK

-1581 QLANFKNTS
+1581 QLASFKNTS
-1590 AGDQKVQI
+1590 ENDQKVQI

-1604 TMPASGASITMG
+1604 TMPEIGTSITMG
-1616 AGKKQVEF
+1616 DGKKSVEF
-1624 TTTQANTQIA
+1624 TTTEANTQIA
-1634 YTPEL
+1634 YTPDL

-1647 NLNPQ
+1647 ELNPQ

-1679 EVLTDG
+1679 ETLTGDG
-1685 EFVTTGKIEV
+1685 FVTTGKIEV
-1695 PNGGSFT
+1695 KNGGSFT
-1702 LSSPGSDKEISYQSN
+1702 LSSPGADKEISYQSN
-1717 VQGSGYASF
+1717 VQGSGSAEF

-1731 GNLVLPQDGIA
+1731 GNLVLPKGGIA
-1742 TLKDEKGTETK
+1742 TLKDEKGTETL

-1773 IPAGGSIVVGGVK
+1773 IPAGGNIVVGDVT
-1786 YTNAKTGPGEDS
+1786 YTNAKTGSGEDS
-1798 YLVLEINQDGKVVL
+1798 YLVLEVNQDGKVVL
-1812 VKGDVEL
+1812 VQGDVEL

-1845 GENEGTKILVKYDGP
+1845 GEVEGTKILVKYEGT
-1860 TDVKDEND
+1860 TDVKDAND
-1868 QVVSTNYPPVDIQVP
+1868 KVVSTTYPPVDIQVP
-1883 DGGSVSIGENEYNDV
+1883 NGGSISIGENAYNDV
-1898 SPASGDSN
+1898 SPASGQSN
-1906 VQLSMD
+1906 VQISMD
-1912 IAENSESEI
+1912 IAKKSGSVI

-1942 DSSIQILVPENDPSA
+1942 DSSIQILVPENASSA
-1957 TPKVVANIGD
+1957 TPKVVANIGS
-1967 EDEKSVQ
+1967 EGGTPVQ
-1974 VGSDGKIE
+1974 VGSDGKVE
-1982 LPEGSAASVEDGN
+1982 LPEGSAACVKAGSN
-1995 DITTIRIPSD
+1995 ITTLSIPSD
-2005 GADDYKAAVDI
+2005 GTDDYKAAVDI
-2016 SGSAGTVKVQL
+2016 SGSDATVQVALQTKAG
-2027 QNSNEQGVSGAGK
+2027 SGVSGAGK
-2040 KVIINDDTYVSK
+2040 KVIINNHTYVSK
-2052 ETDKNLS
+2052 EAEKNLS
-2059 LTLDTAKDQVTLSSP
+2059 LTLDTGNQVKLSGD
-2074 STSVGLADGA
+2074 STTVGLSDGA

-2099 EITVTEKSSGT
+2099 EITVTEKSSGG

-2130 TNQDID
+2130 TKQDID
-2136 VKVPEKTAEEGSEAN
+2136 VKVPEKTAGEGSDAN
-2151 QQKFTVGADGSISTA
+2151 EQKFTVGADGSISTA

-2176 GVEYTGTSESDD
+2176 GVEYTGTSED
-2188 NNTIK
+2188 NNDNTIK
-2193 VDGHDGKLLESPPG
+2193 VNGQTGALLESPTG

-2237 GVEYQAGTGSA
+2237 GVEYQAGEGSA
-2248 ITLCGNPNGKPIVRL
+2248 IKLCGNPDGKPIVKL
-2263 QSAGD
+2263 GNAAS
-2268 QIVVGGKTYTAAA
+2268 VVIGKKTYTAAA
-2281 ADTRFVLGTGNQ
+2281 ADTRFVLGAGNQ

-2298 NGQAGTA
+2298 NGQEGTA

-2323 FSGKTDDDSYTVSYH
+2323 FSGKTDDDSYTVTYH

-2389 VTMNGGSGSVY
+2389 VTMKGGSGSVY
-2400 LDKTKEE
+2400 LDKTREE
-2407 LPDTAFVQIVGLK
+2407 LTNTAFVQIVGLK

-2434 TVKGIVVRPKKII
+2434 TVMGIVVRPKQII

-2579 NSEHTDILNEAQKET
+2579 NSVHTDILNEAQKET

-2675 VYDDEML
+2675 VYDDKLL

-2701 TSLRLKWNHV
+2701 TSFRLKWNHV

-2755 KYKIVVK
+2755 KYKIAVK

-2772 SMTLHVVTK
+2772 SKTLHVATK
-2781 GGKYTNTEKLT
+2781 GGKYTNAEKLT
-2792 VSPAQLVLKA
+2792 VSPTKLVLKA
-2802 GKTRKLKVSYRTD
+2802 GKTKKLKVSYLAD
-2815 RYAVNH
+2815 RYAVRD
-2821 ERIVRY
+2821 EAIVRY
-2827 ASSNSEI
+2827 VSSNSEI

>member
-43 LGGFFKKVSNTISNT
+43 LGGFFKKVSNAISNT
-58 VKSIQKIVDTS
+58 VKSVQKIVDTS

-106 RNIASALHNVDMDMN
+106 RTIASALHNVDMDMN

-144 RGGTRGGTI
+144 SGGIRGGTI

-167 GGDATIT
+167 GGDATIK

-199 EITFNNVTFDGM
+199 KITFENVTFDGM

-252 LTMTGGSIKYFK
+252 LTMTDGSIKYFK

-272 DAEVTLT
+272 DAKVTLT
-279 DVTVTGG
+279 NVTVTGG

-293 ILVGKDATVNLKG
+293 ILAGKDAKVTLTG

-319 VYKEHPVT
+319 VYRGYPVQIDT
-327 IESLSAANKY
+327 LSAANRY
-337 SFTVVDGLNGTAPSV
+337 SFTVVDGLDGSAPSV

-375 YMVRGNEHSN
+375 YMVRGSENN
-385 KIQIQNP
+385 DKIQIQNP
-392 PAQCNVTAEVYWN
+392 PEQCNVTAELYWDDTRN
-405 DERAVKEE
+405 VKEE
-413 DRAYATLSVNGG
+413 DTAYATLSVNGG
-425 AEETSGSVIVKYDAK
+425 AEETSGNVIVKYDAK
-440 VTLSTTNNDPARYKF
+440 VTLSTTNNNPARYKF

-470 STNSTCQVE
+470 STNPTCQVE

-494 QYTIMVVGR
+494 KYTITTSAS

-511 GTYYVDDTATLT
+511 GTYYVDDEVTLT
-523 ATPNQSVTVGGK
+523 ATPATVSGK
-535 TTTYGFNKWNDGV
+535 TYAFNKWNDGN
-548 KATTRTITVTK
+548 AENPRTITVSK
-559 DETYIGMFKKT
+559 DEVYTGMFKKT
-570 SQTEGTLYL
+570 GQETGTMYL
-579 GLKEVT
+579 GVQEITNIDQLNK
-585 GNTVPSGN
+585 SGDN
-593 LLLVYVGKGFEDN
+593 LLLIYVGSVGNSQGNKLEASSGN
-606 RMETGATGTNVAVTG
+606 VGTTG
-621 LPEGSAKMRLANS
+621 LPDFSAKLFSTGINS
-634 NEISGAPS
+634 SHGRTAASNIAGDGINGYGYGVTPYSSMLSVHVEESGAGFDTC
-642 NSAKSAYTFVEGK
+642 KDGYIERYTISRTG
-655 ANYYGYK
+655 
-662 HGPVNDPTTSNTTCV
+662 
-677 HWDEKAADFDD
+677 
-688 CNPGFI
+688 
-694 RKETINGQ
+694 ET
-702 DCWLY
+702 CWLY

-712 GVQAAGPYVLYQY
+712 GVNAVGPFALYSY
-725 TDEITFSMASVKI
+725 TEAQEFNMSDVKI
-738 VMNSEFKPTTAE
+738 EMP
-750 DTVSSS
+750 DTFRPS
-756 AIIAVATASDGKQYT
+756 ASGDTIDKTRLNVYVYVNGTRYD
-771 LGGLKFG
+771 LGGLKFVA
-778 DESKGL
+778 DDL
-784 DNKINYREG
+784 DNQIDYAKG
-793 DKTIALELDGITCD
+793 DKLINFELDGVPVD
-807 YDFPE
+807 YNFPE
-812 ATINGTQYTKLSD
+812 ATINGKQYTKLSD
-825 AIAAATASENGETI
+825 AITAANVSATEDAI
-839 KIVGP
+839 QIVGP
-844 GVDSIDVTTPVALAA
+844 GVDMIDVTTPVDLAE

-864 GYDSETVTATEE
+864 GYDHETVRAV
-876 SKIGVD
+876 SNSQIGVD

-890 QGTLEVDPPT
+890 NGTLDVDPVT
-900 DGKASVGVKD
+900 ASSAAIGVKD
-910 AFATTDKKIQVTTT
+910 AFAKTDKKIRVTTT

-948 PEHLVTI
+948 PEHMVTI
-955 NEAGGNGKTYEF
+955 ENAGGGKTYEF
-967 DNIPSYAGETVQ
+967 DNIPSYEGETVK
-979 ISKETEYTIN
+979 IGKETEYTVNI
-989 LPGGNT
+989 PGSGT
-995 ASGSAIKTGKYNT
+995 ASGTAIKTSKYNT
-1008 GETTVKGGTDDGN
+1008 GDTTITDGGDDDDT
-1021 PVITSTKEGDKV
+1021 VRITSSKEGDKV
-1033 TVGGNTYVTG
+1033 TVGDNTYETG
-1043 KNENDEPTTY
+1043 KIQGDEPTTY

-1061 EPSVVLEQGSLGI
+1061 EPSVILEQGSLGI

-1080 KVKDTIIKNTGATS
+1080 EVKGTIVKNTGATS
-1094 GGAVTG
+1094 DGAVT
-1100 ANPVQIS
+1100 AQNPVQIS
-1107 ASGEIEIPDGAG
+1107 ATGEIDIPDGAG
-1119 VTIDGVQIQVPAKTP
+1119 VTINGVQIQVPAATP

-1140 VTLDNA
+1140 VTLDDD

-1161 VVDGKETIYKVG
+1161 VDKNGKETTYQVG
-1173 DYDCV
+1173 DYDAV
-1178 LTIGADGIPVIEDG
+1178 LTIGDDGIPVIEDG
-1192 EIRLQP
+1192 EVRLQP
-1198 GQTIKDRLGNEYK
+1198 GQTIKDRLGNEYR
-1211 CPENAEGPIT
+1211 CPENATEGIT

-1226 LVYETGDDGNLI
+1226 LVYETDD
-1238 TGEDGKPVLVGGGD
+1238 DGKPITDENGNPILVGGGD
-1252 MSFVIPEGKS
+1252 MSFILPADKGIE
-1262 IQCKPKGSNGYLT
+1262 CKPKGSSSYQT
-1275 FENPGNGSGFFNLDP
+1275 FTNPGGTEGFFNLDP
-1290 SRAKDGI
+1290 ERAADGI
-1297 EADSELGLA
+1297 QADSELKLA
-1306 PGKKLNLSAGDQ
+1306 AGKTINLSAGDQ
-1318 SVTVKAPESGNTG
+1318 SITVKAPDSGNG
-1331 NILVDGST
+1331 GEILVDGST
-1339 GSVTLTN
+1339 GRVTLTKT
-1346 AGDKVII
+1346 GDTVII
-1353 DGKTYIAK
+1353 DGKTYTAK
-1361 KDNTVFIVDENGVT
+1361 ADNTVFIIDEDGVT
-1375 LSDGKAAAERG
+1375 LAEGSGAAEQGKAL
-1386 AAVNA
+1386 NA
-1391 EGLSITGG
+1391 ESLAITGG
-1399 SGSDSMTVTTGTDAE
+1399 AGSTSMAVTKGTDTG
-1414 DAKNTTINTSGKTEF
+1414 DGNTAIQTSGTTEF
-1429 AIAPVGKENAKIN
+1429 TIAPVGKEDTKVT
-1442 FETGSGAHSYP
+1442 FVTGEGNNSYP

-1463 KGETIT
+1463 HGESIT
-1469 RKSGSS
+1469 RKSGTS
-1475 QVEIKAPA
+1475 QVEIKAPN
-1483 DADITMKPLPKPG
+1483 DADLTMKPLAK
-1496 ADEIKDG
+1496 ASK
-1503 NGEITPVGGLLL
+1503 GEIADGESTPVGGLLL

-1520 SAIKIGD
+1520 SAVTIGG
-1527 KTYKE
+1527 KTYQE
-1532 TTIDNGRTG
+1532 TTVKNGREEDEDYSLPTQ
-1541 DDAYTLPMQLVLDEK
+1541 PMQLVLDEK
-1556 GNVVLHNGTVELGK
+1556 GKVVLYSGTVELGK

-1581 QLANFKNTS
+1581 HLASFKNTS
-1590 AGDQKVQI
+1590 SEDDQKVQI

-1604 TMPASGASITMG
+1604 TMPESGTSITMG
-1616 AGKKQVEF
+1616 DGKKSVEF
-1624 TTTQANTQIA
+1624 TTTEANTQIA
-1634 YTPEL
+1634 YTPDL

-1647 NLNPQ
+1647 ELNPQ

-1679 EVLTDG
+1679 ETLTDG

-1717 VQGSGYASF
+1717 VQGSGSAEF

-1731 GNLVLPQDGIA
+1731 GNLVLPQGGIA
-1742 TLKDEKGTETK
+1742 KLKDDKGKETQ

-1764 PTPDGAMFA
+1764 PTPEGAMFA
-1773 IPAGGSIVVGGVK
+1773 IPAGGNIVVGGVT
-1786 YTNAKTGPGEDS
+1786 YTNAKTGSGEDS
-1798 YLVLEINQDGKVVL
+1798 YLVLEVNQDGKVVL

-1825 YVKSEEETL
+1825 YVKSEEESL
-1834 VPIKNTAQTAS
+1834 VPIENTAQTAS
-1845 GENEGTKILVKYDGP
+1845 EEEAEKKILVKYDGP
-1860 TDVKDEND
+1860 TERIDDDDK
-1868 QVVSTNYPPVDIQVP
+1868 VVSTTYPKVDIQVP
-1883 DGGSVSIGENEYNDV
+1883 NGGSISIGENKYNDV
-1898 SPASGDSN
+1898 RPASGQSN
-1906 VQLSMD
+1906 VQISMD

-1942 DSSIQILVPENDPSA
+1942 DSSIQILVPENESSS
-1957 TPKVVANIGD
+1957 TPKVVTNIGNQGD
-1967 EDEKSVQ
+1967 KAIL
-1974 VGSDGKIE
+1974 VGSDGKIK

-2016 SGSAGTVKVQL
+2016 SGSAATVKVQL

-2040 KVIINDDTYVSK
+2040 KVIINGDTYVSK

-2074 STSVGLADGA
+2074 STSVGLSGGA

-2099 EITVTEKSSGT
+2099 EITVTEKSSGG

-2130 TNQDID
+2130 TEQDID

-2151 QQKFTVGADGSISTA
+2151 QQKFTVGADGSISIA
-2166 LKKDETVVIG
+2166 LKKDEKVVIG
-2176 GVEYTGTSESDD
+2176 GVEYTGTSENNND
-2188 NNTIK
+2188 NTIK
-2193 VDGHDGKLLESPPG
+2193 VNGQTGALLESPTG

-2237 GVEYQAGTGSA
+2237 GVEYQAGTDSA
-2248 ITLCGNPNGKPIVRL
+2248 ITLYGNPDGKPIVKL
-2263 QSAGD
+2263 GNAAS
-2268 QIVVGGKTYTAAA
+2268 VVIGKKTYTAAA
-2281 ADTRFVLGTGNQ
+2281 ADTRFVLGAGNQ

-2298 NGQAGTA
+2298 NGQEGTA

-2323 FSGKTDDDSYTVSYH
+2323 FSGKTDDDSYTVTYH

-2389 VTMNGGSGSVY
+2389 VTMKGGSGSVY
-2400 LDKTKEE
+2400 LDKTREE
-2407 LPDTAFVQIVGLK
+2407 LTNTAFVQIVGLK

-2434 TVKGIVVRPKKII
+2434 TVKGIVVRPKQII

-2675 VYDDEML
+2675 VYDDKLL

-2701 TSLRLKWNHV
+2701 TSFRLKWNHV

-2781 GGKYTNTEKLT
+2781 GGKYTNAEKLT
-2792 VSPAQLVLKA
+2792 VSPTKLVLKA
-2802 GKTRKLKVSYRTD
+2802 GKTKKLKVSYLAD
-2815 RYAVNH
+2815 RYAV
-2821 ERIVRY
+2821 RDVAIVRY
-2827 ASSNSEI
+2827 VSSNSEI

>member
-1 MERTQKKEMNQ
+1 MERVQKQQTKQ

-80 NSFLGSLFAPKNIT
+80 NSFLCSLFAPKDIK

-106 RNIASALHNVDMDMN
+106 RTIASALHNVDMDMN

-144 RGGTRGGTI
+144 SGGIRGGTI

-174 NVTIKKSGSAS
+174 NVTIRKSGSAS

-193 GILADP
+193 GILASP
-199 EITFNNVTFDGM
+199 QITFDNVTFDGM

-220 GRVVMNNSY
+220 GRVVMKNSS

-240 CGRHS
+240 CGRRS
-245 YNNKYSE
+245 YNQKYSE

-272 DAEVTLT
+272 DAKVTLT

-293 ILVGKDATVNLKG
+293 ILAGKGATVNLKG

-319 VYKEHPVT
+319 VYRGCPVQIDT
-327 IESLSAANKY
+327 LSAENKY

-352 VATLTNAYSGDIR
+352 VAELTTAYLGDIR

-375 YMVRGNEHSN
+375 YMVRGNEN
-385 KIQIQNP
+385 NTKIQIQNP
-392 PAQCNVTAEVYWN
+392 PAQCNVKAELYWN
-405 DERAVKEE
+405 DTKAAKAE
-413 DRAYATLSVNGG
+413 DTAYATLSVNGG
-425 AEETSGSVIVKYDAK
+425 AEATSGSAIVKYDAK
-440 VTLSTTNNDPARYKF
+440 VTLSTTNNNPARYKF

-461 VAGSEKVLV
+461 VDGSEKVLV
-470 STNSTCQVE
+470 SSQPTCQVE
-479 VFDENVTYKAEYQYM
+479 VFDEHVTYKAEYQYM
-494 QYTIMVVGR
+494 QYTITVVGR

-511 GTYYVDDTATLT
+511 GTYYVDDEVILT
-523 ATPNQSVTVGGK
+523 ATPNPDEIVGDK

-548 KATTRTITVTK
+548 TATTRTITVTK

-570 SQTEGTLYL
+570 GQTTGTLYL
-579 GLKEVT
+579 GLKEIT
-585 GNTVPSGN
+585 GTVPTN
-593 LLLVYVGKGFEDN
+593 KDLLLVYVGKGCEDN
-606 RMETGATGTNVAVTG
+606 RMETGATGTNVAITG
-621 LPEGSAKMRLANS
+621 LPEGSAKMRLATADES
-634 NEISGAPS
+634 NEKAPS
-642 NSAKSAYTFVEGK
+642 NSSKGNYTFIEGK

-662 HGPVNDPTTSNTTCV
+662 YGSIADATTADTTCV

-707 WCNAG
+707 WCWG
-712 GVQAAGPYVLYQY
+712 GYVQAAGPYVLYSYDQAI
-725 TDEITFSMASVKI
+725 DFN
-738 VMNSEFKPTTAE
+738 MNTVTLKMNPDFKPTTAE
-750 DTVSSS
+750 DTVNSS
-756 AIIAVATASDGKQYT
+756 AIIAVATASDGKEYT

-812 ATINGTQYTKLSD
+812 ATINGKQYTKLSD
-825 AIAAATASENGETI
+825 AITAANVSATEDAI
-839 KIVGP
+839 QIVGP
-844 GVDSIDVTTPVALAA
+844 GVDMIDVTTPVNLAE

-864 GYDSETVTATEE
+864 GYDHETVRAV
-876 SKIGVD
+876 SSSSIGVD
-882 KDGTVRLT
+882 KNGTVRLT
-890 QGTLEVDPPT
+890 NGTLDVDPVT
-900 DGKASVGVKD
+900 ASSAAIGVKD
-910 AFATTDKKIQVTTT
+910 AFAKTDKKIRVTTT

-930 VITPEEAGTTL
+930 VIVPEAAETTL

-967 DNIPSYAGETVQ
+967 DNIPSYAGENVK
-979 ISKETEYTIN
+979 IGKETEYTVNI
-989 LPGGNT
+989 PGSGT
-995 ASGSAIKTGKYNT
+995 ASGTAIKTSKYNT
-1008 GETTVKGGTDDGN
+1008 GDTTITDGGDGDDT
-1021 PVITSTKEGDKV
+1021 VRITSSKEGDKV
-1033 TVGGNTYVTG
+1033 TVGDNTYETG
-1043 KNENDEPTTY
+1043 KTQGDQPTTY
-1053 RVNPDQTK
+1053 RVNPDQTQ
-1061 EPSVVLEQGSLGI
+1061 EPSVILEQGSLGI

-1080 KVKDTIIKNTGATS
+1080 EVKDTIVKNTGATS
-1094 GGAVTG
+1094 GGAVT
-1100 ANPVQIS
+1100 AQNPVQIS
-1107 ASGEIEIPDGAG
+1107 ASGEIDIPDGAG
-1119 VTIDGVQIQVPAKTP
+1119 VTINGVQIQVPAATP

-1140 VTLDNA
+1140 VTLDDK
-1146 GKPTIKTTGDSEVKL
+1146 GKPTIRTTGDSEVKL
-1161 VVDGKETIYKVG
+1161 VVNGKETTYQVG
-1173 DYDCV
+1173 DYDAV
-1178 LTIGADGIPVIEDG
+1178 LTIGTDDIPVIEDG

-1198 GQTIKDRLGNEYK
+1198 GQTIKDRLGNEYR
-1211 CPENAEGPIT
+1211 CPESATEGIT

-1226 LVYETGDDGNLI
+1226 LVYETDDK
-1238 TGEDGKPVLVGGGD
+1238 GKPILVGGGD
-1252 MSFVIPEGKS
+1252 MSFVLPADTGIE
-1262 IQCKPKGSNGYLT
+1262 CKPKGSSSFQT
-1275 FENPGNGSGFFNLDP
+1275 FTNPGGTEGFFNLDP
-1290 SRAKDGI
+1290 ERAADGI
-1297 EADSELGLA
+1297 QADSELTLA
-1306 PGKKLNLSAGDQ
+1306 AGKTINLSAGDQ
-1318 SVTVKAPESGNTG
+1318 SITVKAPDSGNG
-1331 NILVDGST
+1331 GEILVDGST
-1339 GSVTLTN
+1339 GRVTLTKT
-1346 AGDKVII
+1346 GDTVII
-1353 DGKTYIAK
+1353 DGKTYTAK
-1361 KDNTVFIVDENGVT
+1361 ADNTVFIIDEDGVT
-1375 LSDGKAAAERG
+1375 LAEGSGAAEQGKAL
-1386 AAVNA
+1386 NA
-1391 EGLSITGG
+1391 EGLAITGG
-1399 SGSDSMTVTTGTDAE
+1399 TGRNSMAVTKGTDTG
-1414 DAKNTTINTSGKTEF
+1414 DGNTKIQTSGKTEF
-1429 AIAPVGKENAKIN
+1429 TIAPVGKEDTKVT
-1442 FETGSGAHSYP
+1442 FVTGEGPNSYP

-1463 KGETIT
+1463 HGESIS
-1469 RKSGSS
+1469 RKSGTS
-1475 QVEIKAPA
+1475 QVEIKASGN
-1483 DADITMKPLPKPG
+1483 ADITMKPLAK
-1496 ADEIKDG
+1496 ASK
-1503 NGEITPVGGLLL
+1503 GEITDGESTPVGGLLL

-1520 SAIKIGD
+1520 SAVTIGG
-1527 KTYKE
+1527 KTYQE
-1532 TTIDNGRTG
+1532 TTIDNGREG
-1541 DDAYTLPMQLVLDEK
+1541 EEAYSLPMQLVLDEK
-1556 GNVVLHNGTVELGK
+1556 GNVVLYSGTVELGK
-1570 DADISLYDVGN
+1570 GADISLYDVGN
-1581 QLANFKNTS
+1581 QLASFKNTS
-1590 AGDQKVQI
+1590 ENDQKVQI

-1604 TMPASGASITMG
+1604 TMPEIGTSITMG
-1616 AGKKQVEF
+1616 DGKKSVEF
-1624 TTTQANTQIA
+1624 TTTVDNTQIA
-1634 YTPEL
+1634 YTPDL

-1652 EKILVNDMVVKN
+1652 EKILVNDMVVQN

-1685 EFVTTGKIEV
+1685 EFVTTGRIDV
-1695 PNGGSFT
+1695 QNGGSFT
-1702 LSSPGSDKEISYQSN
+1702 LSSPGADKEISYQSN
-1717 VQGSGYASF
+1717 VEGSGIASF
-1726 TINKD
+1726 TINED
-1731 GNLVLPQDGIA
+1731 GNLVLPEGGIA

-1753 VQAGVANVESI
+1753 VQAGVADVESI

-1773 IPAGGSIVVGGVK
+1773 IPAGGNIVVGGVK
-1786 YTNAKTGPGEDS
+1786 YTNAKTVSGENS
-1798 YLVLEINQDGKVVL
+1798 YLVLEVNQDGKVVL

-1868 QVVSTNYPPVDIQVP
+1868 KVESTTYPKVDIQVP
-1883 DGGSVSIGENEYNDV
+1883 NGGSISIGENEYKDV
-1898 SPASGDSN
+1898 SPASGQSD
-1906 VQLSMD
+1906 VQISMD
-1912 IAENSESEI
+1912 IAKKSGSVI

-1942 DSSIQILVPENDPSA
+1942 DSSIQILVPKNESSS
-1957 TPKVVANIGD
+1957 TLKVVANIGD

-2005 GADDYKAAVDI
+2005 GTDDYKAAVDI
-2016 SGSAGTVKVQL
+2016 GGSDATVQVAL
-2027 QNSNEQGVSGAGK
+2027 QTKDGNGVSGAGK

-2052 ETDKNLS
+2052 ETDKNLN
-2059 LTLDTAKDQVTLSSP
+2059 LTLDTVHDQVKLSDP

-2099 EITVTEKSSGT
+2099 EITVTETLSGD

-2122 EANFKNPT
+2122 EANFKNPKT
-2130 TNQDID
+2130 KQDID

-2166 LKKDETVVIG
+2166 LKKDDTVVIG

-2193 VDGHDGKLLESPPG
+2193 VNGKTGALLESPTD
-2207 AAPKTAIDSALFNKA
+2207 AAPKTAIDSELFNKT

-2237 GVEYQAGTGSA
+2237 GVEYQAGAGSA
-2248 ITLCGNPNGKPIVRL
+2248 IKLCGNPNGKPIVRL

-2268 QIVVGGKTYTAAA
+2268 QVVIGGKTYTAAA
-2281 ADTRFVLGTGNQ
+2281 ADTRFVLNEGNK

-2298 NGQAGTA
+2298 NGQPDMA

-2323 FSGKTDDDSYTVSYH
+2323 FSGKTDDDSYTVTYH
-2338 ADGSYVSVMDGTKL
+2338 SDGSYVSVADGTKL
-2352 LVDMPTNSKIY
+2352 LVDMPTDSKIY
-2363 VTGQGAV
+2363 VAGQGAV

-2407 LPDTAFVQIVGLK
+2407 LTDTAFVQIVGLK
-2420 DVEILYNTVSEGAP
+2420 DVEILYDTASEETP
-2434 TVKGIVVRPKKII
+2434 TVQGIVVRPKQII
-2447 PVPDFGG
+2447 NVPDFGG
-2454 ESEKPSTGGQQN
+2454 ETEKPSAGDQQN
-2466 VVNIPVTGDTGE
+2466 INSIPVTGDTGVSE
-2478 QAVTLPVPVVVEENK
+2478 VTIPVVVEENK
-2493 IIVDTITTE
+2493 VIVDTITTE

-2507 INTETEG
+2507 INTEAEG
-2514 TKVVAIDCTS
+2514 TKVVSLDCTA
-2524 LEKPIVV
+2524 LEKPVIV
-2531 LDTVTVEN
+2531 LDTVTVGN
-2539 MTEKA
+2539 MSEKV

-2552 SAEIEIDKQATEAIL
+2552 SAEIEIDKQAAEAIL
-2567 EQATGDR
+2567 EQAVGNK

-2579 NSEHTDILNEAQKET
+2579 NAEQTDILNQAQQKT
-2594 LQNYQVQTCLDAF
+2594 LKNYQVTTCLDAF
-2607 VESNGIRIH
+2607 VESSGVRIH
-2616 DFKGGKV
+2616 DFRGGKV
-2623 KVSIPWNVEKG
+2623 KVSIPWDVEKG

-2645 DTDGAMD
+2645 DTYGAMD
-2652 IYDTVYEGGKLWF
+2652 IYDTVYEAGKLWF

-2675 VYDDEML
+2675 VYDDELL

-2688 QSPLLASVTKVGK
+2688 QSPVLASVTKVGK
-2701 TSLRLKWNHV
+2701 TSLRLKWNSV
-2711 EGADR
+2711 EGADQ
-2716 YIIYAAKCNTAH
+2716 YIIYAAKCNTAL

-2743 NTYVLKKLKAGT
+2743 NTYVLKNLKAGT

-2772 SMTLHVVTK
+2772 SKTLHVATK
-2781 GGKYTNTEKLT
+2781 GGKYTNAEKLT
-2792 VSPAQLVLKA
+2792 VSPTKLVLKA
-2802 GKTRKLKVSYRTD
+2802 GKTKKLKVSYLAD
-2815 RYAVNH
+2815 RYAV
-2821 ERIVRY
+2821 RDAAIVRY
-2827 ASSNSEI
+2827 VSSNSEI

-2839 KGKIKAKRTGTCKVY
+2839 KGKIKAKRAGTCKVY

>member
-1 MERTQKKEMNQ
+1 MERTQKKEMNR

-106 RNIASALHNVDMDMN
+106 RTIASALHNVDMDMN
-121 GHTIYSDNPGE
+121 GHTIYSDNTGE
-132 AIIISYGRTFNI
+132 AVLISYGRTFNI
-144 RGGTRGGTI
+144 RGGTI

-167 GGDATIT
+167 GGDATIK

-199 EITFNNVTFDGM
+199 KITFENVTFDGM

-252 LTMTGGSIKYFK
+252 LTMTDGSIKYFK

-272 DAEVTLT
+272 DAKVTLT
-279 DVTVTGG
+279 NVTVTGG

-293 ILVGKDATVNLKG
+293 ILAGKDAKEVNLKG
-306 STKVYSSAGGNIG
+306 ITKVYSSAGGNIG
-319 VYKEHPVT
+319 VYKGHPVT

-337 SFTVVDGLNGTAPSV
+337 SFTVVDGLDGAVPSV
-352 VATLTNAYSGDIR
+352 VATLTTPYSGDIR

-375 YMVRGNEHSN
+375 YMVRGSENN
-385 KIQIQNP
+385 DKIQIQNP
-392 PAQCNVTAEVYWN
+392 PEQCNVTAELYWDDTRN
-405 DERAVKEE
+405 VKEE
-413 DRAYATLSVNGG
+413 DTAYATLSVNGG
-425 AEETSGSVIVKYDAK
+425 AEETSGNVIVKYDAK
-440 VTLSTTNNDPARYKF
+440 VTLSTTNNNPARYKF

-470 STNSTCQVE
+470 SSQPTCQVE

-494 QYTIMVVGR
+494 KYTITVVGR

-511 GTYYVDDTATLT
+511 GTYYVDDTAILI
-523 ATPNQSVTVGGK
+523 ATPNESETVGDK

-548 KATTRTITVTK
+548 TATTRTITVTK

-570 SQTEGTLYL
+570 GQTTGTLYL
-579 GLKEVT
+579 GLKEIT
-585 GNTVPSGN
+585 DTVPTN
-593 LLLVYVGKGFEDN
+593 KDLLLVYVGKGCEDN

-621 LPEGSAKMRLANS
+621 LPDGSAKMRVATTADS
-634 NEISGAPS
+634 SGQVPH
-642 NSAKSAYTFVEGK
+642 NTAKENYNFTEGK

-662 HGPVNDPTTSNTTCV
+662 YGPIADATTANTTCV
-677 HWDEKAADFDD
+677 KWSVKAADFDP

-707 WCNAG
+707 WCNGG
-712 GVQAAGPYVLYQY
+712 GVQAAGPYVLYSYDQAI
-725 TDEITFSMASVKI
+725 DFN
-738 VMNSEFKPTTAE
+738 MNTVTLKMNPEFKPTTAE
-750 DTVSSS
+750 DTVNSS
-756 AIIAVATASDGKQYT
+756 AIIAVATASDGKEYT

-812 ATINGTQYTKLSD
+812 ATIDGTQYTKLSD
-825 AIAAATASENGETI
+825 AIAAATASGNGETI

-844 GVDSIDVTTPVALAA
+844 GVDQIDVTTPVNLAQ

-864 GYDSETVTATEE
+864 GYDSETVTATQE
-876 SKIGVD
+876 SQIGVD

-1061 EPSVVLEQGSLGI
+1061 EPSVILEQGSLGI

-1080 KVKDTIIKNTGATS
+1080 EVKGTIVKNTGATS
-1094 GGAVTG
+1094 DGAVT
-1100 ANPVQIS
+1100 AQNPVQIS
-1107 ASGEIEIPDGAG
+1107 ATGEIDIPDGAG
-1119 VTIDGVQIQVPAKTP
+1119 VTINGVQIQVPAATP

-1140 VTLDNA
+1140 VTLDDD

-1161 VVDGKETIYKVG
+1161 VDKNGKETTYQVG
-1173 DYDCV
+1173 DYDAV
-1178 LTIGADGIPVIEDG
+1178 LTIGDDGIPVIEDG
-1192 EIRLQP
+1192 EVRLQP
-1198 GQTIKDRLGNEYK
+1198 GQTIKDRLGNEYR
-1211 CPENAEGPIT
+1211 CPENATEGIT

-1226 LVYETGDDGNLI
+1226 LVYETDD
-1238 TGEDGKPVLVGGGD
+1238 DGKPITDENGNPILVGGGD
-1252 MSFVIPEGKS
+1252 MSFILPADKGIE
-1262 IQCKPKGSNGYLT
+1262 CKPKGSSSFQT
-1275 FENPGNGSGFFNLDP
+1275 FTNPGGTEGFFNLDP
-1290 SRAKDGI
+1290 ERAADGI
-1297 EADSELGLA
+1297 QADSELTLA
-1306 PGKKLNLSAGDQ
+1306 AGKTINLSAGDQ
-1318 SVTVKAPESGNTG
+1318 SITVKAPDSGNSG
-1331 NILVDGST
+1331 EIRVDGST
-1339 GSVTLTN
+1339 GRVTLTKI
-1346 AGDKVII
+1346 GDTVII
-1353 DGKTYIAK
+1353 DGKTYTAK
-1361 KDNTVFIVDENGVT
+1361 ADNTVFIIDEDGVT
-1375 LSDGKAAAERG
+1375 LAEGSGAAEQGKAL
-1386 AAVNA
+1386 NA
-1391 EGLSITGG
+1391 EGLAITGG
-1399 SGSDSMTVTTGTDAE
+1399 TGSTSMAVTKGTGAE
-1414 DAKNTTINTSGKTEF
+1414 AANTAIQTSGTTEF
-1429 AIAPVGKENAKIN
+1429 TIAPVGKEDTKVT
-1442 FETGSGAHSYP
+1442 FVTGEGPNSYP

-1463 KGETIT
+1463 QGKTIT
-1469 RKSGSS
+1469 RKSGTS
-1475 QVEIKAPA
+1475 QVEIKAPI
-1483 DADITMKPLPKPG
+1483 DADLTMKPLAK
-1496 ADEIKDG
+1496 ASK
-1503 NGEITPVGGLLL
+1503 GEIADGESTPVGGLLL

-1520 SAIKIGD
+1520 SAVTIGG
-1527 KTYKE
+1527 KTYQE

-1541 DDAYTLPMQLVLDEK
+1541 ADAYTQPMQLVLDEK
-1556 GNVVLHNGTVELGK
+1556 GKVVLYSGTVELGK
-1570 DADISLYDVGN
+1570 DSDISLYDVGN
-1581 QLANFKNTS
+1581 HLASFKNTS
-1590 AGDQKVQI
+1590 SENDQKVQI

-1604 TMPASGASITMG
+1604 TMPKIGTSITMG
-1616 AGKKQVEF
+1616 DESVEF
-1624 TTTQANTQIA
+1624 TTTMDNTQIA
-1634 YTPEL
+1634 YTPDL

-1652 EKILVNDMVVKN
+1652 EKILVNDMVVQN

-1773 IPAGGSIVVGGVK
+1773 IPAGGNIVVGDVT
-1786 YTNAKTGPGEDS
+1786 YTNAKTGSGEDS

-1812 VKGDVEL
+1812 VQGDVEL

-1845 GENEGTKILVKYDGP
+1845 GEEGTKILVKYDGP

-1868 QVVSTNYPPVDIQVP
+1868 QVISTNYPKVDIQVP
-1883 DGGSVSIGENEYNDV
+1883 ERGSVSIGENEYNDV
-1898 SPASGDSN
+1898 SPTTGEN
-1906 VQLSMD
+1906 VQISMD
-1912 IAENSESEI
+1912 IAKKSGSVI

-2005 GADDYKAAVDI
+2005 GTDDYKAAVDI
-2016 SGSAGTVKVQL
+2016 GGSDATVQVVLQTKAG
-2027 QNSNEQGVSGAGK
+2027 SGVSGAGK
-2040 KVIINDDTYVSK
+2040 KVIINNHTYVSK
-2052 ETDKNLS
+2052 EAEKNLS
-2059 LTLDTAKDQVTLSSP
+2059 LTLDTGNQVKLSGD
-2074 STSVGLADGA
+2074 STTVGLSDGA

-2099 EITVTEKSSGT
+2099 EITVTEKSSGG

-2130 TNQDID
+2130 TEQDID
-2136 VKVPEKTAEEGSEAN
+2136 VKVPEKTAGEGSDAN
-2151 QQKFTVGADGSISTA
+2151 EQKFTVGADGSISTA

-2176 GVEYTGTSESDD
+2176 GVEYTGTSEDNDD
-2188 NNTIK
+2188 NTIK
-2193 VDGHDGKLLESPPG
+2193 VNGKTGALIGSPA
-2207 AAPKTAIDSALFNKA
+2207 AAPKTAIDSELFNKT
-2222 DYVYELPAGASVLVD
+2222 DYVYELPAGASVYVD
-2237 GVEYQAGTGSA
+2237 GVEYQAGAGSS
-2248 ITLCGNPNGKPIVRL
+2248 IKLCGNPDGKPIVKL
-2263 QSAGD
+2263 QSEGD
-2268 QIVVGGKTYTAAA
+2268 QIVIGGKTYTAAA

-2338 ADGSYVSVMDGTKL
+2338 ADGSYVSVADGTKL
-2352 LVDMPTNSKIY
+2352 LVDMPTDSKIY
-2363 VTGQGAV
+2363 VADTGAV

-2389 VTMNGGSGSVY
+2389 VTMKGGSGSVY
-2400 LDKTKEE
+2400 LDKTREE
-2407 LPDTAFVQIVGLK
+2407 LTNTAFVQIVGLK

-2434 TVKGIVVRPKKII
+2434 TVMGIVVRPKQII

-2675 VYDDEML
+2675 VYDDKLL

-2781 GGKYTNTEKLT
+2781 GGKYTNAEKLT
-2792 VSPAQLVLKA
+2792 VSPTKLVLKA
-2802 GKTRKLKVSYRTD
+2802 GKTKKLKVSYLAD
-2815 RYAVNH
+2815 RYAVRD
-2821 ERIVRY
+2821 EAIVRY
-2827 ASSNSEI
+2827 VSSNSEI

>member
-1 MERTQKKEMNQ
+1 MERTQKKEMNR

-106 RNIASALHNVDMDMN
+106 RTIASALHNVDMDMN
-121 GHTIYSDNPGE
+121 GHTIYSDNTGE
-132 AIIISYGRTFNI
+132 AVLISYGRTFNI
-144 RGGTRGGTI
+144 RGGTI

-167 GGDATIT
+167 GGDATIK

-199 EITFNNVTFDGM
+199 KITFENVTFDGM

-220 GRVVMNNSY
+220 GVVVMNNSC

-240 CGRHS
+240 WGRHS
-245 YNNKYSE
+245 YNQKDSK

-319 VYKEHPVT
+319 VYKEHPVK

-337 SFTVVDGLNGTAPSV
+337 SFTVVDGLDGAVPSV
-352 VATLTNAYSGDIR
+352 VATLTTPYSGDIR

-375 YMVRGNEHSN
+375 YMVRGSENN
-385 KIQIQNP
+385 DKIQIQNP
-392 PAQCNVTAEVYWN
+392 PEQCNVTAELYWDDTRN
-405 DERAVKEE
+405 VKEE
-413 DRAYATLSVNGG
+413 DTAYATLSVNGG
-425 AEETSGSVIVKYDAK
+425 AEETSGNVIVKYDAK
-440 VTLSTTNNDPARYKF
+440 VTLSTTNNNPARYKF

-470 STNSTCQVE
+470 STNPTCQVE

-494 QYTIMVVGR
+494 KYTITTSAS

-511 GTYYVDDTATLT
+511 GTYYVDDEVTLT
-523 ATPNQSVTVGGK
+523 ATPATVSGK
-535 TTTYGFNKWNDGV
+535 TYAFNKWNDGN
-548 KATTRTITVTK
+548 AENPRTITVSK
-559 DETYIGMFKKT
+559 DEVYTGMFKKT
-570 SQTEGTLYL
+570 GQETGTMYL
-579 GLKEVT
+579 GVQEITNIDQLNK
-585 GNTVPSGN
+585 SGDN
-593 LLLVYVGKGFEDN
+593 LLLIYVGSVGNSQGNKLEASSGN
-606 RMETGATGTNVAVTG
+606 VGTTG
-621 LPEGSAKMRLANS
+621 LPDFSAKLFSTGINS
-634 NEISGAPS
+634 SHGRTAASNIAGDGINGYGYGVTPYSSMLSVHVEESGAGFDTC
-642 NSAKSAYTFVEGK
+642 KDGYIERYTISRTGE
-655 ANYYGYK
+655 N
-662 HGPVNDPTTSNTTCV
+662 
-677 HWDEKAADFDD
+677 
-688 CNPGFI
+688 
-694 RKETINGQ
+694 
-702 DCWLY
+702 CWLY

-712 GVQAAGPYVLYQY
+712 GVNAVGPFALYSY
-725 TDEITFSMASVKI
+725 TEAQEFNMSDVKI
-738 VMNSEFKPTTAE
+738 EMP
-750 DTVSSS
+750 DTFRPS
-756 AIIAVATASDGKQYT
+756 ASGDTIDKTRLNVYVYVNGTRYD
-771 LGGLKFG
+771 LGGLKFVA
-778 DESKGL
+778 DDL
-784 DNKINYREG
+784 DNQIDYAKG
-793 DKTIALELDGITCD
+793 DKLINFELDGVPVD
-807 YDFPE
+807 YNFPE
-812 ATINGTQYTKLSD
+812 ATINGKQYTKLSD
-825 AIAAATASENGETI
+825 AITAANVSATEDAI
-839 KIVGP
+839 QIVGP
-844 GVDSIDVTTPVALAA
+844 GVDMIDVTTPVDLAE

-864 GYDSETVTATEE
+864 GYDHETVRAV
-876 SKIGVD
+876 SNSQIGVD

-890 QGTLEVDPPT
+890 NGTLDVDPVT
-900 DGKASVGVKD
+900 ASSAAIGVKD
-910 AFATTDKKIQVTTT
+910 AFAKTDKKIRVTTT

-948 PEHLVTI
+948 PEHMVTI
-955 NEAGGNGKTYEF
+955 ENAGGGKTYEF
-967 DNIPSYAGETVQ
+967 DNIPSYAGETVK
-979 ISKETEYTIN
+979 IGKETEYTVNI
-989 LPGGNT
+989 PGSGT
-995 ASGSAIKTGKYNT
+995 ASGTAIKTSKYNT
-1008 GETTVKGGTDDGN
+1008 GDTTITDGGDDDDT
-1021 PVITSTKEGDKV
+1021 VRITSSKEGDKV
-1033 TVGGNTYVTG
+1033 TVGDNTYETG
-1043 KNENDEPTTY
+1043 KIQGDEPTTY

-1061 EPSVVLEQGSLGI
+1061 EPSVILEQGSLGI

-1080 KVKDTIIKNTGATS
+1080 EVKGTIVKNTGATS
-1094 GGAVTG
+1094 DGAVT
-1100 ANPVQIS
+1100 AQNPVQIS
-1107 ASGEIEIPDGAG
+1107 ATGEIDIPDGAG
-1119 VTIDGVQIQVPAKTP
+1119 VTINGVQIQVPAATP

-1140 VTLDNA
+1140 VTLDDD

-1161 VVDGKETIYKVG
+1161 VDKNGKETTYQVG
-1173 DYDCV
+1173 DYDAV
-1178 LTIGADGIPVIEDG
+1178 LTIGDDGIPVIEDG
-1192 EIRLQP
+1192 EVRLQP
-1198 GQTIKDRLGNEYK
+1198 GQTIKDRLGNEYR
-1211 CPENAEGPIT
+1211 CPENATEGIT

-1226 LVYETGDDGNLI
+1226 LVYETDD
-1238 TGEDGKPVLVGGGD
+1238 DGKPITDENGNPILVGGGD
-1252 MSFVIPEGKS
+1252 MSFILPADKGIE
-1262 IQCKPKGSNGYLT
+1262 CKPKGSSSFQT
-1275 FENPGNGSGFFNLDP
+1275 FTNPGGTEGFFNLDP
-1290 SRAKDGI
+1290 ERAADGI
-1297 EADSELGLA
+1297 QADSELTLA
-1306 PGKKLNLSAGDQ
+1306 AGKTINLSAGDQ
-1318 SVTVKAPESGNTG
+1318 SITVKAPDSGNSG
-1331 NILVDGST
+1331 EIRVDGST
-1339 GSVTLTN
+1339 GRVTLTKI
-1346 AGDKVII
+1346 GDTVII
-1353 DGKTYIAK
+1353 DGKTYTAK
-1361 KDNTVFIVDENGVT
+1361 ADNTVFIIDEDGVT
-1375 LSDGKAAAERG
+1375 LAEGSGAAEQGKAL
-1386 AAVNA
+1386 NA
-1391 EGLSITGG
+1391 EGLAITGG
-1399 SGSDSMTVTTGTDAE
+1399 TGSTSMAVTKGTGAE
-1414 DAKNTTINTSGKTEF
+1414 AANTAIQTSGTTEF
-1429 AIAPVGKENAKIN
+1429 TIAPVGKEDTKVT
-1442 FETGSGAHSYP
+1442 FVTGEGPNSYP

-1463 KGETIT
+1463 QGKTIT
-1469 RKSGSS
+1469 RKSGTS
-1475 QVEIKAPA
+1475 QVEIKAPI
-1483 DADITMKPLPKPG
+1483 DADLTMKPLAK
-1496 ADEIKDG
+1496 ASK
-1503 NGEITPVGGLLL
+1503 GEIADGESTPVGGLLL

-1520 SAIKIGD
+1520 SAVTIGG
-1527 KTYKE
+1527 KTYQE

-1541 DDAYTLPMQLVLDEK
+1541 ADAYTQPMQLVLDEK
-1556 GNVVLHNGTVELGK
+1556 GKVVLYSGTVELGK
-1570 DADISLYDVGN
+1570 DSDISLYDVGN
-1581 QLANFKNTS
+1581 HLASFKNTS
-1590 AGDQKVQI
+1590 SENDQKVQI

-1604 TMPASGASITMG
+1604 TMPKIGTSITMG
-1616 AGKKQVEF
+1616 DESVEF
-1624 TTTQANTQIA
+1624 TTTMDNTQIA
-1634 YTPEL
+1634 YTPDL

-1652 EKILVNDMVVKN
+1652 EKILVNDMVVQN

-1773 IPAGGSIVVGGVK
+1773 IPAGGNIVVGDVT
-1786 YTNAKTGPGEDS
+1786 YTNAKTGSGEDS

-1812 VKGDVEL
+1812 VQGDVEL

-1845 GENEGTKILVKYDGP
+1845 GEEGTKILVKYDGP

-1868 QVVSTNYPPVDIQVP
+1868 QVISTNYPKVDIQVP
-1883 DGGSVSIGENEYNDV
+1883 ERGSVSIGENEYNDV
-1898 SPASGDSN
+1898 SPTTGEN
-1906 VQLSMD
+1906 VQISMD
-1912 IAENSESEI
+1912 IAKKSGSVI

-2005 GADDYKAAVDI
+2005 GTDDYKAAVDI
-2016 SGSAGTVKVQL
+2016 GGSDATVQVVLQTKAG
-2027 QNSNEQGVSGAGK
+2027 SGVSGAGK
-2040 KVIINDDTYVSK
+2040 KVIINNHTYVSK
-2052 ETDKNLS
+2052 EAEKNLS
-2059 LTLDTAKDQVTLSSP
+2059 LTLDTGNQVKLSGD
-2074 STSVGLADGA
+2074 STTVGLSDGA

-2099 EITVTEKSSGT
+2099 EITVTEKSSGG

-2130 TNQDID
+2130 TEQDID
-2136 VKVPEKTAEEGSEAN
+2136 VKVPEKTAGEGSDAN
-2151 QQKFTVGADGSISTA
+2151 EQKFTVGADGSISIA

-2176 GVEYTGTSESDD
+2176 GVEYTGTSENNND
-2188 NNTIK
+2188 NTIK
-2193 VDGHDGKLLESPPG
+2193 VNGQTGALLESPTG

-2237 GVEYQAGTGSA
+2237 GVEYQAGTDSA
-2248 ITLCGNPNGKPIVRL
+2248 IKLCGNPDGKPIVKL
-2263 QSAGD
+2263 DNAAS
-2268 QIVVGGKTYTAAA
+2268 VVIGKKTYTAAA
-2281 ADTRFVLGTGNQ
+2281 ADTRFVLGAGNQ

-2298 NGQAGTA
+2298 NGQEGTA

-2323 FSGKTDDDSYTVSYH
+2323 FSGKTDDDSYTVTYH

-2389 VTMNGGSGSVY
+2389 VTMKGGSGSVY
-2400 LDKTKEE
+2400 LDKTREE
-2407 LPDTAFVQIVGLK
+2407 LTNTAFVQIVGLK

-2434 TVKGIVVRPKKII
+2434 TVMGIVVRPKQII

-2552 SAEIEIDKQATEAIL
+2552 IAEIEIDKQATEAIL

-2675 VYDDEML
+2675 VYDDELL

>member
-1 MERTQKKEMNQ
+1 MERTQKKEMNR

-43 LGGFFKKVSNTISNT
+43 LGGFFKKVSNAISNT
-58 VKSIQKIVDTS
+58 VKSVQKIVDTS

-80 NSFLGSLFAPKNIT
+80 NSFLCSLFAPKDIT

-106 RNIASALHNVDMDMN
+106 RTIASALHNVDMDMN

-174 NVTIKKSGSAS
+174 NVTIRKSGSAS

-240 CGRHS
+240 CGNS
-245 YNNKYSE
+245 YNQKNSK

-293 ILVGKDATVNLKG
+293 ILAGKGSTVNLKG

-319 VYKEHPVT
+319 VYKDNPVH
-327 IESLSAANKY
+327 IASIDSSNKY
-337 SFTVVDGLNGTAPSV
+337 SFTVVDGLNGTDP
-352 VATLTNAYSGDIR
+352 VAVANASFSGNIR
-365 SLPAYSDISR
+365 SLPVYSDISR
-375 YMVRGNEHSN
+375 YMVRSENN
-385 KIQIQNP
+385 QILIQNP
-392 PAQCNVTAEVYWN
+392 PAQCNVTAELNWSGKALDSAKDAN
-405 DERAVKEE
+405 
-413 DRAYATLSVNGG
+413 YATVSVNGG
-425 AEETSGSVIVKYDAK
+425 TEGTSGNVAVKYDAK
-440 VTLSTTNNDPARYKF
+440 VTLSTTNNNPERYKF

-461 VAGSEKVLV
+461 VGSNPKVRI
-470 STNSTCQVE
+470 SENPTCQVE

-494 QYTIMVVGR
+494 QYTITVKSS

-511 GTYYVDDTATLT
+511 GTYYVDDTVRLT
-523 ATPNQSVTVGGK
+523 ATPATVTGK
-535 TTTYGFNKWNDGV
+535 TYAFTKWNDGNTEADRV
-548 KATTRTITVTK
+548 IQVSKDATYT
-559 DETYIGMFKKT
+559 GMFKKT
-570 SQTEGTLYL
+570 GQTTGTMYL
-579 GLKEVT
+579 NVKEITNTNQVST
-585 GNTVPSGN
+585 GDK
-593 LLLVYVGKGFEDN
+593 LLLVYVGAVGNSQGNKL
-606 RMETGATGTNVAVTG
+606 ETSSGNVGTTG
-621 LPEGSAKMRLANS
+621 LPDYSAMVTSKGMSSSHTREAAS
-634 NEISGAPS
+634 SQASDGIAGYGYGVTPAPS
-642 NSAKSAYTFVEGK
+642 MLWVDVTKAGGGFDTCKAGYIERYTFTRNNK
-655 ANYYGYK
+655 
-662 HGPVNDPTTSNTTCV
+662 S
-677 HWDEKAADFDD
+677 
-688 CNPGFI
+688 
-694 RKETINGQ
+694 ET
-702 DCWLY
+702 CWLY
-707 WCNAG
+707 WCDGG
-712 GVQAAGPYVLYQY
+712 GVKAVGPYALYSY
-725 TDEITFSMASVKI
+725 TQEMTFNMSDVKI
-738 VMNSEFKPTTAE
+738 EMPNTFRPSASGDTIDKDRLSVTVKVGNTTYA
-750 DTVSSS
+750 
-756 AIIAVATASDGKQYT
+756 
-771 LGGLKFG
+771 LGGLKFIA
-778 DESKGL
+778 DDL
-784 DNKINYREG
+784 DNEINYAEG
-793 DKTIALELDGITCD
+793 DKLINFELDGVPVD
-807 YDFPE
+807 YNFPE
-812 ATINGTQYTKLSD
+812 ATIDGTQYTKLSD
-825 AIAAATASENGETI
+825 AIAAATASGNGETI

-844 GVDSIDVTTPVALAA
+844 GVDQIDVTTPVKLAQ

-864 GYDSETVTATEE
+864 GYDSETVTATQE
-876 SKIGVD
+876 SQIGVD

-1080 KVKDTIIKNTGATS
+1080 KVKDTIIKNTGATN

-1100 ANPVQIS
+1100 ANPVQIN

-1119 VTIDGVQIQVPAKTP
+1119 VTIDGVEIQVPAKTP

-1140 VTLDNA
+1140 VTLDDD

-1161 VVDGKETIYKVG
+1161 VDKNGKETTYQVG
-1173 DYDCV
+1173 DYDAV

-1198 GQTIKDRLGNEYK
+1198 GQTIKDRLGNEYR
-1211 CPENAEGPIT
+1211 CPEDATEGIT

-1226 LVYETGDDGNLI
+1226 LVYETDDAGNSI
-1238 TGEDGKPVLVGGGD
+1238 TDENGNPILVGGGD
-1252 MSFVIPEGKS
+1252 MSFILPADKGIE
-1262 IQCKPKGSNGYLT
+1262 CKPKGSSSYQT
-1275 FENPGNGSGFFNLDP
+1275 FTNPGGTEGFFNLDP
-1290 SRAKDGI
+1290 ERAADGI
-1297 EADSELGLA
+1297 QADSELKLA
-1306 PGKKLNLSAGDQ
+1306 AGKTINLSAGDQ
-1318 SVTVKAPESGNTG
+1318 SITVKAPDSGNG
-1331 NILVDGST
+1331 GEILVDGST
-1339 GSVTLTN
+1339 GRVTLTKT
-1346 AGDKVII
+1346 GDTVII
-1353 DGKTYIAK
+1353 DGKTYTAK
-1361 KDNTVFIVDENGVT
+1361 ADNTVFIIDEDGVT
-1375 LSDGKAAAERG
+1375 LAEGSGTAEQGKAL
-1386 AAVNA
+1386 NA
-1391 EGLSITGG
+1391 ESLAITGG
-1399 SGSDSMTVTTGTDAE
+1399 TGSNSMAVTKGTGTEA
-1414 DAKNTTINTSGKTEF
+1414 ANTVIQTSGTTEF
-1429 AIAPVGKENAKIN
+1429 TIAPVGKEDTKVT
-1442 FETGSGAHSYP
+1442 FVTGEGNNSYP

-1463 KGETIT
+1463 HGESIT
-1469 RKSGSS
+1469 RKSGTS
-1475 QVEIKAPA
+1475 QVEIKAPN
-1483 DADITMKPLPKPG
+1483 DADLTMKPLAK
-1496 ADEIKDG
+1496 ASK
-1503 NGEITPVGGLLL
+1503 GEIADGESTPVGGLLL

-1520 SAIKIGD
+1520 SAVTIGG
-1527 KTYKE
+1527 KTYQE
-1532 TTIDNGRTG
+1532 TTVKNGREEDEDYSLPTQ
-1541 DDAYTLPMQLVLDEK
+1541 PMQLVLDEK
-1556 GNVVLHNGTVELGK
+1556 GKVVLYSGTVELGK

-1581 QLANFKNTS
+1581 HLASFKNTS
-1590 AGDQKVQI
+1590 SEDDQKVQI

-1604 TMPASGASITMG
+1604 TMPESGTSITMG
-1616 AGKKQVEF
+1616 DGKKSVEF
-1624 TTTQANTQIA
+1624 TTTEANTQIA
-1634 YTPEL
+1634 YTPDL

-1647 NLNPQ
+1647 ELNPQ
-1652 EKILVNDMVVKN
+1652 EKILANDMVVKN

-1679 EVLTDG
+1679 ETLTDG

-1717 VQGSGYASF
+1717 VQGSGIASF
-1726 TINKD
+1726 TINED
-1731 GNLVLPQDGIA
+1731 GNLVLPEGGIA

-1798 YLVLEINQDGKVVL
+1798 YLVLEVNQNGKVVL

-1868 QVVSTNYPPVDIQVP
+1868 KVVSTTYPKVDIQVP
-1883 DGGSVSIGENEYNDV
+1883 NGGSISIGENKYNDV
-1898 SPASGDSN
+1898 RPASGQSN
-1906 VQLSMD
+1906 VQISMD

-1942 DSSIQILVPENDPSA
+1942 DSSIQILVPENESSS
-1957 TPKVVANIGD
+1957 TPKVVTNIGNQGD
-1967 EDEKSVQ
+1967 KAIL
-1974 VGSDGKIE
+1974 VGSDGKIK

-2016 SGSAGTVKVQL
+2016 SGSAATVKVQL

-2040 KVIINDDTYVSK
+2040 KVIINGDTYVSK

-2074 STSVGLADGA
+2074 STSVGLSGGA

-2099 EITVTEKSSGT
+2099 EITVTEKSSGG
-2110 TKVPEVDIPSGG
+2110 TKVPEVAIPSGG

-2136 VKVPEKTAEEGSEAN
+2136 VKVPEKTAEEGSDAN
-2151 QQKFTVGADGSISTA
+2151 EQKFTVGADGSISTA

-2176 GVEYTGTSESDD
+2176 GVEYTGTSEDNDD
-2188 NNTIK
+2188 NTIK
-2193 VDGHDGKLLESPPG
+2193 VNGKTGALIGSPA
-2207 AAPKTAIDSALFNKA
+2207 AAPKTAIDSELFNKT
-2222 DYVYELPAGASVLVD
+2222 DYVYELPAGASVYVD
-2237 GVEYQAGTGSA
+2237 GVEYQAGAGSS
-2248 ITLCGNPNGKPIVRL
+2248 IKLCGNPDGKPIVKL
-2263 QSAGD
+2263 QSEGD
-2268 QIVVGGKTYTAAA
+2268 QIVIGGKTYTAAA

-2338 ADGSYVSVMDGTKL
+2338 ADGSYVSVADGTKL
-2352 LVDMPTNSKIY
+2352 LVDMPTDSKIY
-2363 VTGQGAV
+2363 VADTGAV

-2389 VTMNGGSGSVY
+2389 VTMKGGSGSVY
-2400 LDKTKEE
+2400 LDKTREE
-2407 LPDTAFVQIVGLK
+2407 LTNTAFVQIVGLK

-2434 TVKGIVVRPKKII
+2434 TVMGIVVRPKQII

-2781 GGKYTNTEKLT
+2781 GGKYTNAEKLT
-2792 VSPAQLVLKA
+2792 VSPTKLVLKA
-2802 GKTRKLKVSYRTD
+2802 GKTKKLKVSYLAD
-2815 RYAVNH
+2815 RYAVRD
-2821 ERIVRY
+2821 EAIVRY
-2827 ASSNSEI
+2827 VSSNSEI

>member
-43 LGGFFKKVSNTISNT
+43 LGGFFKKVSNAISNT
-58 VKSIQKIVDTS
+58 VKSVQKIVDTS

-80 NSFLGSLFAPKNIT
+80 NSFLCSLFAPKDIT

-106 RNIASALHNVDMDMN
+106 RTIASALHNVDMDMN

-174 NVTIKKSGSAS
+174 NVTIRKSGSAS

-240 CGRHS
+240 WGRHS
-245 YNNKYSE
+245 YNQKDSK

-279 DVTVTGG
+279 NVTVTGG

-293 ILVGKDATVNLKG
+293 ILAGKDATVTLKG

-319 VYKEHPVT
+319 VYKGHPVT

-337 SFTVVDGLNGTAPSV
+337 SFTVVDGLNGTDP
-352 VATLTNAYSGDIR
+352 VAVANASFSGDIR
-365 SLPAYSDISR
+365 SLPVYSDISR
-375 YMVRGNEHSN
+375 YMVRSENN
-385 KIQIQNP
+385 QILIQNP
-392 PAQCNVTAEVYWN
+392 PAQCNVTAELNWSGKALDSAKDAN
-405 DERAVKEE
+405 
-413 DRAYATLSVNGG
+413 YATVSVNGG
-425 AEETSGSVIVKYDAK
+425 TEGTSGNVAVKYDAK
-440 VTLSTTNNDPARYKF
+440 VTLSTTNNNPERYKF

-461 VAGSEKVLV
+461 VGSNPKVRI
-470 STNSTCQVE
+470 SENPTCQVE

-494 QYTIMVVGR
+494 QYTITVKSS

-511 GTYYVDDTATLT
+511 GTYYVDDTVRLT
-523 ATPNQSVTVGGK
+523 ATPATVTGK
-535 TTTYGFNKWNDGV
+535 TYAFTKWNDGNTEADRV
-548 KATTRTITVTK
+548 IQVSKDATYT
-559 DETYIGMFKKT
+559 GMFKKT
-570 SQTEGTLYL
+570 GQTTGTMYL
-579 GLKEVT
+579 NVKEITNTNQVST
-585 GNTVPSGN
+585 GDK
-593 LLLVYVGKGFEDN
+593 LLLVYVGAVGNSQGNKL
-606 RMETGATGTNVAVTG
+606 ETSSGNVGTTG
-621 LPEGSAKMRLANS
+621 LPDYSAMVTSKGMSSSHTREAAS
-634 NEISGAPS
+634 SQASDGIAGYGYGVTPAPS
-642 NSAKSAYTFVEGK
+642 MLWVDVTKAGGGFDTCKAGYIERYTFTRNNK
-655 ANYYGYK
+655 
-662 HGPVNDPTTSNTTCV
+662 S
-677 HWDEKAADFDD
+677 
-688 CNPGFI
+688 
-694 RKETINGQ
+694 ET
-702 DCWLY
+702 CWLY
-707 WCNAG
+707 WCDGG
-712 GVQAAGPYVLYQY
+712 GVKAVGPYALYSY
-725 TDEITFSMASVKI
+725 TQEMTFNMSDVKI
-738 VMNSEFKPTTAE
+738 EMPNTFRPSASGDTIDKDRLSVTVKVGNTTYA
-750 DTVSSS
+750 
-756 AIIAVATASDGKQYT
+756 
-771 LGGLKFG
+771 LGGLKFIA
-778 DESKGL
+778 DDL
-784 DNKINYREG
+784 DNEINYAEG
-793 DKTIALELDGITCD
+793 DKLINFELDGVPVD
-807 YDFPE
+807 YNFPE
-812 ATINGTQYTKLSD
+812 ATIDGTQYTKLSD
-825 AIAAATASENGETI
+825 AIAAATASGNGETI

-844 GVDSIDVTTPVALAA
+844 GVDQIDVTTPVKLAQ

-876 SKIGVD
+876 SQIGVD

-1080 KVKDTIIKNTGATS
+1080 KVKDTIIKNTGATN

-1100 ANPVQIS
+1100 ANPVQIN

-1119 VTIDGVQIQVPAKTP
+1119 VTIDGVEIQVPAKTP

-1140 VTLDNA
+1140 VTLDDD

-1161 VVDGKETIYKVG
+1161 VDKNGKETTYQVG
-1173 DYDCV
+1173 DYDAV
-1178 LTIGADGIPVIEDG
+1178 LTIGDDGIPVIEDG
-1192 EIRLQP
+1192 EVRLQP
-1198 GQTIKDRLGNEYK
+1198 GQTIKDRLGNEYR
-1211 CPENAEGPIT
+1211 CPENATEGIT

-1226 LVYETGDDGNLI
+1226 LVYETDD
-1238 TGEDGKPVLVGGGD
+1238 DGKPITDENGNPILVGGGD
-1252 MSFVIPEGKS
+1252 MSFILPADKGIE
-1262 IQCKPKGSNGYLT
+1262 CKPKGSSSYQT
-1275 FENPGNGSGFFNLDP
+1275 FTNPGGTEGFFNLDP
-1290 SRAKDGI
+1290 ERAADGI
-1297 EADSELGLA
+1297 QADSELKLA
-1306 PGKKLNLSAGDQ
+1306 AGKTINLSAGDQ
-1318 SVTVKAPESGNTG
+1318 SITVKAPDSGNG
-1331 NILVDGST
+1331 GEILVDGST
-1339 GSVTLTN
+1339 GRVTLTKT
-1346 AGDKVII
+1346 GDTVII
-1353 DGKTYIAK
+1353 DGKTYTAK
-1361 KDNTVFIVDENGVT
+1361 ADNTVFIIDEDGVT
-1375 LSDGKAAAERG
+1375 LAEGSGAAEQGKAL
-1386 AAVNA
+1386 NA
-1391 EGLSITGG
+1391 ESLAITGG
-1399 SGSDSMTVTTGTDAE
+1399 TGSNSMAVTKGTGAEAANTV
-1414 DAKNTTINTSGKTEF
+1414 IQTSGTTEF
-1429 AIAPVGKENAKIN
+1429 TIAPVGKEDTKVT
-1442 FETGSGAHSYP
+1442 FVTGEGNNSYP

-1463 KGETIT
+1463 HGESIT
-1469 RKSGSS
+1469 RKSGTS
-1475 QVEIKAPA
+1475 QVEIKAPN
-1483 DADITMKPLPKPG
+1483 DADLTMKPLAK
-1496 ADEIKDG
+1496 ASK
-1503 NGEITPVGGLLL
+1503 GEIADGESTPVGGLLL

-1520 SAIKIGD
+1520 SAVTIGG
-1527 KTYKE
+1527 KTYQE
-1532 TTIDNGRTG
+1532 TTVKNGREEDEDYSLPTQ
-1541 DDAYTLPMQLVLDEK
+1541 PMQLVLDEK
-1556 GNVVLHNGTVELGK
+1556 GKVVLYSGTVELGK

-1581 QLANFKNTS
+1581 HLASFKNTS
-1590 AGDQKVQI
+1590 SEDDQKVQI

-1604 TMPASGASITMG
+1604 TMPESGTSVTMG
-1616 AGKKQVEF
+1616 DGKKSVEF
-1624 TTTQANTQIA
+1624 TTTEANTQIA
-1634 YTPEL
+1634 YTPDL

-1647 NLNPQ
+1647 ELNPQ

-1679 EVLTDG
+1679 ETLTDG

-1717 VQGSGYASF
+1717 VQGSGSAEF

-1731 GNLVLPQDGIA
+1731 GNLVLPQGGIA
-1742 TLKDEKGTETK
+1742 KLKDDKGKETQ

-1764 PTPDGAMFA
+1764 PTPEGAMFA
-1773 IPAGGSIVVGGVK
+1773 IPAGGNIVVGGVT
-1786 YTNAKTGPGEDS
+1786 YTNAKTGSGEDS
-1798 YLVLEINQDGKVVL
+1798 YLVLEVNQDGKVVL

-1860 TDVKDEND
+1860 TERIDDDDK
-1868 QVVSTNYPPVDIQVP
+1868 VVSTTYPKVDIQVP
-1883 DGGSVSIGENEYNDV
+1883 NGGSISIGENKYNDV
-1898 SPASGDSN
+1898 RPASGQSN
-1906 VQLSMD
+1906 VQISMD

-1942 DSSIQILVPENDPSA
+1942 DSSIQILVPENESSS
-1957 TPKVVANIGD
+1957 TPKVVTNIGNQGD
-1967 EDEKSVQ
+1967 KAIL
-1974 VGSDGKIE
+1974 VGSDGKIK

-2016 SGSAGTVKVQL
+2016 SGSAATVKVQL

-2040 KVIINDDTYVSK
+2040 KVIINGDTYVSK

-2059 LTLDTAKDQVTLSSP
+2059 LTLDTAKNQVTLSSP
-2074 STSVGLADGA
+2074 STSVGLSGGA

-2099 EITVTEKSSGT
+2099 EITVTEKSSGG

-2130 TNQDID
+2130 TKQDID
-2136 VKVPEKTAEEGSEAN
+2136 VKVPEKTAGEGSDAN
-2151 QQKFTVGADGSISTA
+2151 EQKFTVGADGSISTA
-2166 LKKDETVVIG
+2166 LKKDEKVVIG
-2176 GVEYTGTSESDD
+2176 GVEYTGTSED
-2188 NNTIK
+2188 NNDNTIK
-2193 VDGHDGKLLESPPG
+2193 VNGQTGALLESPTG

-2237 GVEYQAGTGSA
+2237 GVEYQAGEGSA
-2248 ITLCGNPNGKPIVRL
+2248 IKLCGNPDGKPIVKL
-2263 QSAGD
+2263 GNAAS
-2268 QIVVGGKTYTAAA
+2268 VVIGKKTYTAAA
-2281 ADTRFVLGTGNQ
+2281 ADTRFVLGAGNQ

-2298 NGQAGTA
+2298 NGQEGTA

-2323 FSGKTDDDSYTVSYH
+2323 FSGKTDDDSYTVTYH

-2389 VTMNGGSGSVY
+2389 VTMKGGSGSVY
-2400 LDKTKEE
+2400 LDKTREE
-2407 LPDTAFVQIVGLK
+2407 LTNTAFVQIVGLK

-2434 TVKGIVVRPKKII
+2434 TVMGIVVRPKQII

-2466 VVNIPVTGDTGE
+2466 VVNIPVTGDTGG

-2675 VYDDEML
+2675 VYDDKLL

-2701 TSLRLKWNHV
+2701 TSFRLKWNHV

-2755 KYKIVVK
+2755 KYKIAVK

-2772 SMTLHVVTK
+2772 SKTLHVATK
-2781 GGKYTNTEKLT
+2781 GGKYTNAEKLT
-2792 VSPAQLVLKA
+2792 VSPTKLVLKA
-2802 GKTRKLKVSYRTD
+2802 GKTKKLKVSYLAD
-2815 RYAVNH
+2815 RYAV
-2821 ERIVRY
+2821 RDVAIVRY
-2827 ASSNSEI
+2827 VSSNSEI